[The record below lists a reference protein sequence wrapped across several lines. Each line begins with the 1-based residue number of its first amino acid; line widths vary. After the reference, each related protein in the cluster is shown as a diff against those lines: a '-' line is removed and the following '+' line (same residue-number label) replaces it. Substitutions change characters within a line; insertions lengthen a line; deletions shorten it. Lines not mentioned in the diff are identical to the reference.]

1 MSRRKQSNPRQIKRP
16 LEDGLEEEEEECVSE
31 ENELMAKEEFSAE
44 ENFSAEFE
52 TENMSCEDM
61 EYYCNKAGLP
71 PVPAGTHGNLC
82 DQKKCAAGSDER
94 SAGEDEGNREGG
106 ESEVNGQAEKTRDA
120 AIGPD
125 EWDGP
130 RELDTF
136 HKDGERRIQ
145 SRQQLPVGTT
155 WGPFEGKI
163 EMGTDN
169 NALKTKSTVPVVLSA
184 GPRWL
189 LDVTWQGA
197 EDNKNNCVVYSKGG
211 QLWCTTTKNMMEGEE
226 LVAFAVDFD
235 SRLQAVNHMSLS
247 EGMYPARL
255 LDSIQLLPQQ
265 AAMASILPTAIVNK
279 DIFPCKACGIWFRS
293 ERNLQAHLMYYC
305 SGRQREAETAVE
317 DNDSA
322 HHQTPSLCPFPQ
334 CNKSFSGARALEM
347 HLSTA
352 HSGVKMEESLPP
364 GTSLKCT
371 ICNYT
376 ADSLITFQHH
386 IMSHL
391 SQAAFRC
398 NHCHI
403 SFQSHRELLQHQ
415 DLHGHGSK
423 LHKEGDATEHSPRG
437 PEESLLQQQ
446 QQQQARAELAN
457 RKEALLGSPK
467 GSLNKETSTDG
478 EADKAEK
485 KPMLSAQKGESHPGS
500 KASFSY
506 TRIKSE
512 PSSPRLAS
520 SPVQH
525 NMPTFPMGP
534 FLSQFAF
541 SQDISV
547 VPQASEILAKMSELV
562 HRRLR
567 HGGNNYPPV
576 IYSPLMPKG
585 ATCFEC
591 NITFSN
597 LDNYLVHKKHYC
609 NSRWQHMAK
618 SPDFSALSDKVP
630 EAVSPNSGHTSIS
643 MLSGCHPTEAD
654 NHLMQSACLNSNVL
668 DMINA
673 GTKGPEKDLAGQ
685 VKKVSTPTGTEER
698 LNGKQ
703 IEGKSPSTGLVESD
717 NDPNKTTCDA
727 CNITFSRHETYMV
740 HKQYYCA
747 TRHDP
752 PMKRMSNN
760 KVPSMQRT
768 MRTRKRRKMY
778 EMCLPDQDHQR
789 AALGQPGFLGVPP
802 MNPCT
807 SQDTVESIA
816 ERFHPRCDI
825 FPGMVPK
832 HLEAS
837 LTVTKP
843 ILAPKSSTAEQ
854 QELDAPIDLSKKCS
868 PLSDKTCSSPKR
880 LLDYHECAVCKISF
894 NKVENYLAH
903 KQNFCPATAAATA
916 AAAAANATPQQQPP
930 QHQQELNDPGN
941 REPSLFPDVKTEV
954 NSSPDGVFEKS
965 PTKCDKNGN
974 GKVMVQNGGMFPPH
988 LAPVPGLKSFPDSS
1002 KEESKNMFL
1011 PHCLYPGAIKKMKGP
1026 DQISPYFGI
1035 KSTDYVTGGPVMSG
1049 EAGEQ
1054 EQPSVNGGG
1063 AGDTGATR
1071 EQSQTAAA
1079 NGCPH
1084 PGKEPLPLLPKNRS
1098 MVIVNGGHK
1107 PEERSGSAPQQENQP
1122 QPDSQPLNPSP
1133 TWAMENTADSN
1144 ENMSPSA
1151 KSPNEEATPTANK
1164 GVNGSGS
1171 GKYCRLC
1178 DIQFNNLSN
1187 FITHKKFYCSSHA
1200 AEHVK

>member
-1 MSRRKQSNPRQIKRP
+1 
-16 LEDGLEEEEEECVSE
+16 
-31 ENELMAKEEFSAE
+31 
-44 ENFSAEFE
+44 
-52 TENMSCEDM
+52 
-61 EYYCNKAGLP
+61 
-71 PVPAGTHGNLC
+71 
-82 DQKKCAAGSDER
+82 
-94 SAGEDEGNREGG
+94 
-106 ESEVNGQAEKTRDA
+106 
-120 AIGPD
+120 
-125 EWDGP
+125 
-130 RELDTF
+130 
-136 HKDGERRIQ
+136 
-145 SRQQLPVGTT
+145 
-155 WGPFEGKI
+155 
-163 EMGTDN
+163 
-169 NALKTKSTVPVVLSA
+169 
-184 GPRWL
+184 
-189 LDVTWQGA
+189 
-197 EDNKNNCVVYSKGG
+197 
-211 QLWCTTTKNMMEGEE
+211 
-226 LVAFAVDFD
+226 
-235 SRLQAVNHMSLS
+235 
-247 EGMYPARL
+247 
-255 LDSIQLLPQQ
+255 IQLLPQQ

-293 ERNLQAHLMYYC
+293 ERNLHAHLMYYC
-305 SGRQREAETAVE
+305 SGRQREPETVVE
-317 DNDSA
+317 ENDTTP
-322 HHQTPSLCPFPQ
+322 HQTPSICPFPQ

-347 HLSTA
+347 HLSTS
-352 HSGVKMEESLPP
+352 HSGEQHNEWINRLEHTQWWFNQDTVFKKDTGSKFVTVGKERVSLIFKYIHKILSGSIADSVSWSRKYLVGVKMEESLPP

-386 IMSHL
+386 ITSHL

-423 LHKEGDATEHSPRG
+423 LHRG
-437 PEESLLQQQ
+437 SE
-446 QQQQARAELAN
+446 AELAN
-457 RKEALLGSPK
+457 RKDARLGSPK
-467 GSLNKETSTDG
+467 GALNKEANADS

-485 KPMLSAQKGESHPGS
+485 KPVLSAQKAETHPGS

-567 HGGNNYPPV
+567 HGGNSYPPV

-609 NSRWQHMAK
+609 NSRWQHMTK

-630 EAVSPNSGHTSIS
+630 EAVSPNSGHSSVS
-643 MLSGCHPTEAD
+643 MLAGCHPSEAD
-654 NHLMQSACLNSNVL
+654 NHLMQSACLNSNML

-673 GTKGPEKDLAGQ
+673 GAKGPDKDLAGQ
-685 VKKVSTPTGTEER
+685 VKKVSTPTGAEER

-703 IEGKSPSTGLVESD
+703 IDGKSPTSGLVESD
-717 NDPNKTTCDA
+717 NDPTKTTCEA

-752 PMKRMSNN
+752 PMKRMSAN

-778 EMCLPDQDHQR
+778 EM
-789 AALGQPGFLGVPP
+789 
-802 MNPCT
+802 
-807 SQDTVESIA
+807 SQEAVESLA
-816 ERFHPRCDI
+816 DRFHPRCDI
-825 FPGMVPK
+825 FTGMVPK

-843 ILAPKSSTAEQ
+843 VIAPKCNTMEQ

-880 LLDYHECAVCKISF
+880 LLDYHECAVCKIGF

-903 KQNFCPATAAATA
+903 KQNFCPSTA
-916 AAAAANATPQQQPP
+916 AAAARMRRARA
-930 QHQQELNDPGN
+930 
-941 REPSLFPDVKTEV
+941 V
-954 NSSPDGVFEKS
+954 NNPEDIFDKSQGKCEKNS
-965 PTKCDKNGN
+965 N
-974 GKVMVQNGGMFPPH
+974 GKVQNGGMFPPH
-988 LAPVPGLKSFPDSS
+988 LGPVPGLKAFAEPQLLPS
-1002 KEESKNMFL
+1002 KEDKNMFM
-1011 PHCLYPGAIKKMKGP
+1011 PHCLYPGAIN
-1026 DQISPYFGI
+1026 I
-1035 KSTDYVTGGPVMSG
+1035 KSTDYVTGGAVM
-1049 EAGEQ
+1049 AGESSEQ
-1054 EQPSVNGGG
+1054 EHGINGGG
-1063 AGDTGATR
+1063 AETGTTR
-1071 EQSQTAAA
+1071 EQAQQPPA

-1084 PGKEPLPLLPKNRS
+1084 PGKESLPLLPKNRG
-1098 MVIVNGGHK
+1098 MIIVNGGHK
-1107 PEERSGSAPQQENQP
+1107 TEERSGTAPPQQENQP
-1122 QPDSQPLNPSP
+1122 QPDGQVPDPSP
-1133 TWAMENTADSN
+1133 TWAVENQADSN
-1144 ENMSPSA
+1144 ENTSPSS
-1151 KSPNEEATPTANK
+1151 KSPTEEVPPPATK

>member
-16 LEDGLEEEEEECVSE
+16 LDDGLEEEEEECVSDG
-31 ENELMAKEEFSAE
+31 NELVAKDEFSV
-44 ENFSAEFE
+44 ENFSADFE
-52 TENMSCEDM
+52 TENLACEDM
-61 EYYCNKAGLP
+61 EYFCNKGEENSSREMGDTDMEGQNDKARHP
-71 PVPAGTHGNLC
+71 PL
-82 DQKKCAAGSDER
+82 
-94 SAGEDEGNREGG
+94 
-106 ESEVNGQAEKTRDA
+106 ESE
-120 AIGPD
+120 

-130 RELDTF
+130 RELDLLN
-136 HKDGERRIQ
+136 KDGERRIH

-155 WGPFEGKI
+155 WGPFDGKI
-163 EMGTDN
+163 EMSTDTTG
-169 NALKTKSTVPVVLSA
+169 LKTKAPVPVVLSS

-211 QLWCTTTKNMMEGEE
+211 QLWCTTTKNIMEGEE
-226 LVAFAVDFD
+226 LVAFVVDFD
-235 SRLQAVNHMSLS
+235 SRLHSVNHMSLS

-255 LDSIQLLPQQ
+255 LDTIQLLPQQ

-305 SGRQREAETAVE
+305 SGRQREPE
-317 DNDSA
+317 SA
-322 HHQTPSLCPFPQ
+322 PEENEANPHQTPSTCPFPQ
-334 CNKSFSGARALEM
+334 CNKSFSSPRTLEM
-347 HLSTA
+347 HLNS
-352 HSGVKMEESLPP
+352 HSGVKMEETLPP

-386 IMSHL
+386 ILTHL

-403 SFQSHRELLQHQ
+403 SFQNHRELLQHQ
-415 DLHGHGSK
+415 DLHGHSGK
-423 LHKEGDATEHSPRG
+423 LHRESDSEHSPRG
-437 PEESLLQQQ
+437 AEESL
-446 QQQQARAELAN
+446 QQARAELAA
-457 RKEALLGSPK
+457 RKDIVLQSPK
-467 GSLNKETSTDG
+467 SVPNKDGTPDG
-478 EADKAEK
+478 ELERSEK
-485 KPMLSAQKGESHPGS
+485 KLALGMQKGEGHPSG

-525 NMPTFPMGP
+525 NMGPTFPMGP

-567 HGGNNYPPV
+567 HGGSSYPPV

-591 NITFSN
+591 NITFNN

-609 NSRWQHMAK
+609 NSRWQHMTK
-618 SPDFSALSDKVP
+618 SPDFSSVSDKVTDS
-630 EAVSPNSGHTSIS
+630 ASPNSGHTSVG
-643 MLSGCHPTEAD
+643 MLTGCHPSETD
-654 NHLMQSACLNSNVL
+654 NHLMPATCLNTSVL
-668 DMINA
+668 DIMNA
-673 GTKGPEKDLAGQ
+673 GGKVPDKDLTGQ
-685 VKKVSTPTGTEER
+685 VKKVTTPTGVEDR

-703 IEGKSPSTGLVESD
+703 AEVKSPNNSLVEAE
-717 NDPNKTTCDA
+717 NDPNKTTCEA
-727 CNITFSRHETYMV
+727 CNITFSRHETFMV

-752 PMKRMSNN
+752 PMKRMSAN
-760 KVPSMQRT
+760 KVPAMQRT

-778 EMCLPDQDHQR
+778 EMCLPDQEQR
-789 AALGQPGFLGVPP
+789 QPMGPQPGFLGVPTLG
-802 MNPCT
+802 NPCT
-807 SQDTVESIA
+807 SQETVESLA
-816 ERFHPRCDI
+816 DRFHPRCDV

-837 LTVTKP
+837 LTVSKS
-843 ILAPKSSTAEQ
+843 ILAAKSNAISDQ

-868 PLSDKTCSSPKR
+868 SDKTCNSPKR
-880 LLDYHECAVCKISF
+880 LLDYHECTVCKISF

-903 KQNFCPATAAATA
+903 KQNFCPVTAVQHGEIAGLE
-916 AAAAANATPQQQPP
+916 QPVF
-930 QHQQELNDPGN
+930 PGIKSEGN
-941 REPSLFPDVKTEV
+941 NPDDMYDKSSVKCE
-954 NSSPDGVFEKS
+954 
-965 PTKCDKNGN
+965 KNG
-974 GKVMVQNGGMFPPH
+974 GTKLMVQNGGLFPPH
-988 LAPVPGLKSFPDSS
+988 LGPVQDLKAFSDPQLMPS
-1002 KEESKNMFL
+1002 KEENKSIFL
-1011 PHCLYPGAIKKMKGP
+1011 PHCLYPGAIKKVKGTEP
-1026 DQISPYFGI
+1026 ISPYFGI
-1035 KSTDYVTGGPVMSG
+1035 KPTDYLAGGMVKQG
-1049 EAGEQ
+1049 EASEQ
-1054 EQPSVNGGG
+1054 EQATNGTSEDGK
-1063 AGDTGATR
+1063 
-1071 EQSQTAAA
+1071 EQPAA
-1079 NGCPH
+1079 NGCPN
-1084 PGKEPLPLLPKNRS
+1084 PSKDPLPLLPKNRG
-1098 MVIVNGGHK
+1098 MVIINGGHK
-1107 PEERSGSAPQQENQP
+1107 FEENQAVPSQQENQP
-1122 QPDSQPLNPSP
+1122 NNVSAPDGQTSP
-1133 TWAMENTADSN
+1133 TWGSENPPEPNDSASPTSK
-1144 ENMSPSA
+1144 SPSQETPPVVA
-1151 KSPNEEATPTANK
+1151 K
-1164 GVNGSGS
+1164 GMNGSAQPAGS

>member
-31 ENELMAKEEFSAE
+31 ENELLAKDEFSVE
-44 ENFSAEFE
+44 ENFSADFE
-52 TENMSCEDM
+52 PENLSCEDM
-61 EYYCNKAGLP
+61 EYFCNKGEE
-71 PVPAGTHGNLC
+71 
-82 DQKKCAAGSDER
+82 DGS
-94 SAGEDEGNREGG
+94 RETG
-106 ESEVNGQAEKTRDA
+106 ESDVDGQNEKSRRALLEPED
-120 AIGPD
+120 
-125 EWDGP
+125 WDGP
-130 RELDTF
+130 RELDVF
-136 HKDGERRIQ
+136 HKEGERRIH

-163 EMGTDN
+163 EMGTDGSGV
-169 NALKTKSTVPVVLSA
+169 KTKCSVPVVLSA

-211 QLWCTTTKNMMEGEE
+211 QLWCTTTKNMVEGEE

-235 SRLQAVNHMSLS
+235 SRLQAVSHMSLT

-279 DIFPCKACGIWFRS
+279 DIFPCKACGIWYRS

-305 SGRQREAETAVE
+305 SGRQREPETLVE
-317 DNDSA
+317 ENEA
-322 HHQTPSLCPFPQ
+322 NPHQTPNICPFPQ
-334 CNKSFSGARALEM
+334 CNKSFAGARALEM
-347 HLSTA
+347 HLTT
-352 HSGVKMEESLPP
+352 HSGVKMEETLPP

-371 ICNYT
+371 ICTYT

-386 IMSHL
+386 ILSHL

-403 SFQSHRELLQHQ
+403 SFQNHRELLQHQ

-423 LHKEGDATEHSPRG
+423 LHRESDSEHSPRG
-437 PEESLLQQQ
+437 TDESL
-446 QQQQARAELAN
+446 QQARAELVN
-457 RKEALLGSPK
+457 RKDVLLQSPK
-467 GSLNKETSTDG
+467 GAQGKEMGSDA
-478 EADKAEK
+478 ELEKAEK
-485 KPMLSAQKGESHPGS
+485 KPMLSSQKGDGHLGS

-525 NMPTFPMGP
+525 NMGPTFPMGP

-567 HGGNNYPPV
+567 HGGNSYPPV

-591 NITFSN
+591 NITFNN

-618 SPDFSALSDKVP
+618 SPDFPGVSDKAA
-630 EAVSPNSGHTSIS
+630 EAVSPNGGHGSVG
-643 MLSGCHPTEAD
+643 MLAACHPSEAEGQ
-654 NHLMQSACLNSNVL
+654 LMQSACLNSSVL

-673 GTKGPEKDLAGQ
+673 GGKVPDKDLPGQ
-685 VKKVSTPTGTEER
+685 AKKVSTPTGVEER

-703 IEGKSPSTGLVESD
+703 ADVKSPGTSLAENE
-717 NDPNKTTCDA
+717 NDPNKTTCEA

-752 PMKRMSNN
+752 PMKRMSTN
-760 KVPSMQRT
+760 KVPAMQRT

-778 EMCLPDQDHQR
+778 EMCLPDQEQR
-789 AALGQPGFLGVPP
+789 PPMTQPAFLGIPTLGS
-802 MNPCT
+802 PCT
-807 SQDTVESIA
+807 SQEAMESLA
-816 ERFHPRCDI
+816 DRFHPRCDM

-837 LTVTKP
+837 LTVTKS
-843 ILAPKSSTAEQ
+843 ILAPKCNTVDQ

-868 PLSDKTCSSPKR
+868 PHPDKACGSPKR
-880 LLDYHECAVCKISF
+880 LLDYHECTVCKISF

-903 KQNFCPATAAATA
+903 KQNFCPVTAT
-916 AAAAANATPQQQPP
+916 
-930 QHQQELNDPGN
+930 QHSEIG
-941 REPSLFPDVKTEV
+941 SLDQTMFPDVKSEG
-954 NSSPDGVFEKS
+954 NNPDDVYDKS
-965 PTKCDKNGN
+965 PGKCDKNGSA
-974 GKVMVQNGGMFPPH
+974 KLIAQNGSVFPSH
-988 LAPVPGLKSFPDSS
+988 LASLPGLKAFGEAQLIPA
-1002 KEESKNMFL
+1002 KEENKNLFL
-1011 PHCLYPGAIKKMKGP
+1011 PHCLYPGAIKKVKGAE
-1026 DQISPYFGI
+1026 QISPYYGI
-1035 KSTDYVTGGPVMSG
+1035 KASDYIAGSLVMQG
-1049 EAGEQ
+1049 DPGEQ
-1054 EQPSVNGGG
+1054 EQSTNGSSE
-1063 AGDTGATR
+1063 AGK
-1071 EQSQTAAA
+1071 EQPAP

-1084 PGKEPLPLLPKNRS
+1084 PGKEPLPLLPKNRG

-1107 PEERSGSAPQQENQP
+1107 PEEGPGPVPGQQENAP
-1122 QPDSQPLNPSP
+1122 HNSQPPDGHPSP
-1133 TWAMENTADSN
+1133 TWAPETPADAN
-1144 ENMSPSA
+1144 ENVSPSA
-1151 KSPNEEATPTANK
+1151 KSPAEEPPPASAK
-1164 GVNGSGS
+1164 GVNGSSPGAAGS

>member
-31 ENELMAKEEFSAE
+31 ENELLAKDEFSVE
-44 ENFSAEFE
+44 ENFTAEFE
-52 TENMSCEDM
+52 SENMSCEDM
-61 EYYCNKAGLP
+61 EYFCNK
-71 PVPAGTHGNLC
+71 
-82 DQKKCAAGSDER
+82 
-94 SAGEDEGNREGG
+94 GEEDGNREAGDVEMEGQG
-106 ESEVNGQAEKTRDA
+106 EKSRNA
-120 AIGPD
+120 AAGPE

-130 RELDTF
+130 RELDAF
-136 HKDGERRIQ
+136 LKDGERRIH

-163 EMGTDN
+163 EMSTDTT
-169 NALKTKSTVPVVLSA
+169 ALKTKSTVPVVLSA

-305 SGRQREAETAVE
+305 SGRQRETETVVE
-317 DNDSA
+317 DGDGGP
-322 HHQTPSLCPFPQ
+322 HQTPSVCPFPQ
-334 CNKSFSGARALEM
+334 CNKSFSGARALEI
-347 HLSTA
+347 HLSTS

-415 DLHGHGSK
+415 DLHGHGGK
-423 LHKEGDATEHSPRG
+423 LHREGDGTEHSPRG
-437 PEESLLQQQ
+437 PEDSLQQQ
-446 QQQQARAELAN
+446 QQQQGRAELAN
-457 RKEALLGSPK
+457 KKDALMGSPK
-467 GSLNKETSTDG
+467 GALSKETATDG

-485 KPMLSAQKGESHPGS
+485 KPMLSAQKGEAHPGS

-567 HGGNNYPPV
+567 HGGNSYPPV

-609 NSRWQHMAK
+609 NSRWQHMTK
-618 SPDFSALSDKVP
+618 SPDFSALSEKVP
-630 EAVSPNSGHTSIS
+630 EAVSPNSGHSS
-643 MLSGCHPTEAD
+643 VSLLAGCHPTEAD
-654 NHLMQSACLNSNVL
+654 SNLMQSACMNSNVL

-673 GTKGPEKDLAGQ
+673 GGKAPDKDLAGQ
-685 VKKVSTPTGTEER
+685 VKKVSTPTGAEER

-703 IEGKSPSTGLVESD
+703 LEGKSLSTGLVESD
-717 NDPNKTTCDA
+717 NDPNKTTCEA

-752 PMKRMSNN
+752 PMKRMSAN

-778 EMCLPDQDHQR
+778 EMCLPDQDPQR
-789 AALGQPGFLGVPP
+789 ISLGQPGFLGVPP

-807 SQDTVESIA
+807 SQEAVESLA
-816 ERFHPRCDI
+816 DRFHPRCDI

-843 ILAPKSSTAEQ
+843 ILPPKCNAAEQ

-868 PLSDKTCSSPKR
+868 PVPDKTCSSPKR

-916 AAAAANATPQQQPP
+916 AAAAAAQQQQQ
-930 QHQQELNDPGN
+930 QHNESGAL
-941 REPSLFPDVKTEV
+941 ESALFPDVKSEG
-954 NSSPDGVFEKS
+954 NNSPDDGYDKS
-965 PTKCDKNGN
+965 PGKCEKNGN
-974 GKVMVQNGGMFPPH
+974 GKVVVQNGGMFPPH
-988 LAPVPGLKSFPDSS
+988 LAPVPGLKPFTEPQLIPS
-1002 KEESKNMFL
+1002 KDENKNMFL
-1011 PHCLYPGAIKKMKGP
+1011 PHCLYPGAIKKVKGP
-1026 DQISPYFGI
+1026 EQISPYFGI
-1035 KSTDYVTGGPVMSG
+1035 KPTDYVAGGPVMQG
-1049 EAGEQ
+1049 EATEQ
-1054 EQPSVNGGG
+1054 EQSVNGGG
-1063 AGDTGATR
+1063 ETVTTR
-1071 EQSQTAAA
+1071 EQAPQPTA

-1084 PGKEPLPLLPKNRS
+1084 PGKEPLPLLPKNRG

-1107 PEERSGSAPQQENQP
+1107 PEERSGTAPQQQQENQP
-1122 QPDSQPLNPSP
+1122 QSDSQPSNPSP
-1133 TWAMENTADSN
+1133 TWGVENQADSN
-1144 ENMSPSA
+1144 ENMSPSS
-1151 KSPNEEATPTANK
+1151 KSPGEEAAAPAANK

>member
-16 LEDGLEEEEEECVSE
+16 LEDGLEEEEEECVSDG
-31 ENELMAKEEFSAE
+31 NELVAKDEFSME
-44 ENFSAEFE
+44 ENFTADFE
-52 TENMSCEDM
+52 TENLTCEDM
-61 EYYCNKAGLP
+61 EYFCNK
-71 PVPAGTHGNLC
+71 
-82 DQKKCAAGSDER
+82 
-94 SAGEDEGNREGG
+94 GEENSSREMGDTDMEGQN
-106 ESEVNGQAEKTRDA
+106 EKTRH
-120 AIGPD
+120 PPLESE

-130 RELDTF
+130 RELDLLN
-136 HKDGERRIQ
+136 KDGERRIH

-155 WGPFEGKI
+155 WGPFDGKI
-163 EMGTDN
+163 EMSTETTG
-169 NALKTKSTVPVVLSA
+169 LKTKAPVPVVLSS

-211 QLWCTTTKNMMEGEE
+211 QLWCTTTKNIMEGEE
-226 LVAFAVDFD
+226 LVAFVVDFD
-235 SRLQAVNHMSLS
+235 SRLHSVNHMSLS

-255 LDSIQLLPQQ
+255 LDTIQLLPQQ

-305 SGRQREAETAVE
+305 SGRQREPE
-317 DNDSA
+317 SA
-322 HHQTPSLCPFPQ
+322 PEENEVNPHQTPSTCPFPQ
-334 CNKSFSGARALEM
+334 CNKSFTSPRALEM
-347 HLSTA
+347 HLNT
-352 HSGVKMEESLPP
+352 HSGVKMEETLPP

-386 IMSHL
+386 ILTHL

-403 SFQSHRELLQHQ
+403 SFQNHRELLQHQ
-415 DLHGHGSK
+415 DLHGHSGK
-423 LHKEGDATEHSPRG
+423 LHRESDSEHSPRG
-437 PEESLLQQQ
+437 AEECL
-446 QQQQARAELAN
+446 QQARAELAV
-457 RKEALLGSPK
+457 RKDVVLQSPK
-467 GSLNKETSTDG
+467 SVPNKDGTPDG
-478 EADKAEK
+478 ELERTEK
-485 KPMLSAQKGESHPGS
+485 KLALGLQKGEGHPGG

-525 NMPTFPMGP
+525 NMGPTFPMGP

-567 HGGNNYPPV
+567 HGGNSYPPV

-591 NITFSN
+591 NITFNN

-609 NSRWQHMAK
+609 NSRWQHMTK
-618 SPDFSALSDKVP
+618 SPDFSSVSDKVTDT
-630 EAVSPNSGHTSIS
+630 VSPNSGHSS
-643 MLSGCHPTEAD
+643 VGMLTGCHPSETD
-654 NHLMQSACLNSNVL
+654 NHLMPSACLNSSVL
-668 DMINA
+668 DIMNA
-673 GTKGPEKDLAGQ
+673 GGKVPDKDLTGQ
-685 VKKVSTPTGTEER
+685 VKKVTTPTGVEDR

-703 IEGKSPSTGLVESD
+703 AEVKSPSIPPVETE
-717 NDPNKTTCDA
+717 NDPNKTTCEA
-727 CNITFSRHETYMV
+727 CNITFSRHETFMV

-752 PMKRMSNN
+752 PMKRMSAN
-760 KVPSMQRT
+760 KVPAMQRT

-778 EMCLPDQDHQR
+778 EMCLPDQDHRQPM
-789 AALGQPGFLGVPP
+789 GPQPGFLGVPALG
-802 MNPCT
+802 NPCT
-807 SQDTVESIA
+807 TQETVESLGD
-816 ERFHPRCDI
+816 RFHPRCDV

-837 LTVTKP
+837 LTVSKS
-843 ILAPKSSTAEQ
+843 ILAPKSNAITDQ

-868 PLSDKTCSSPKR
+868 PVSDKTCNSPKR
-880 LLDYHECAVCKISF
+880 LLDYHECTVCKISF

-903 KQNFCPATAAATA
+903 KQNFCPVTAAQHSEI
-916 AAAAANATPQQQPP
+916 ANLEQPVF
-930 QHQQELNDPGN
+930 PGIKSEGN
-941 REPSLFPDVKTEV
+941 NPD
-954 NSSPDGVFEKS
+954 DMYDKS
-965 PTKCDKNGN
+965 PVKCEKNG
-974 GKVMVQNGGMFPPH
+974 GTKLMVQNGGMFPPH
-988 LAPVPGLKSFPDSS
+988 LGPVPDLKAFGDPQFMPS
-1002 KEESKNMFL
+1002 KDENKNMFL
-1011 PHCLYPGAIKKMKGP
+1011 PHCLYPGAIKKVKGAEP
-1026 DQISPYFGI
+1026 ISPYFGI
-1035 KSTDYVTGGPVMSG
+1035 KPTDFIAGGMVKQG
-1049 EAGEQ
+1049 EGGEQ
-1054 EQPSVNGGG
+1054 EQGTNG
-1063 AGDTGATR
+1063 ASEESK
-1071 EQSQTAAA
+1071 EQPAS
-1079 NGCPH
+1079 NGCPN
-1084 PGKEPLPLLPKNRS
+1084 PGKEALPLLPKNRG
-1098 MVIVNGGHK
+1098 MVIVNGGHNK
-1107 PEERSGSAPQQENQP
+1107 HDESQAASAQQENQP
-1122 QPDSQPLNPSP
+1122 NNASPPDGQTSPSWGTENPPDANDNASP
-1133 TWAMENTADSN
+1133 TS
-1144 ENMSPSA
+1144 
-1151 KSPNEEATPTANK
+1151 KSPTEETPPVAAK
-1164 GVNGSGS
+1164 GMNGSAQPAGS

>member
-31 ENELMAKEEFSAE
+31 ENELLAKDEFSAE
-44 ENFSAEFE
+44 ENFTGEFE

-61 EYYCNKAGLP
+61 EYFCNK
-71 PVPAGTHGNLC
+71 
-82 DQKKCAAGSDER
+82 
-94 SAGEDEGNREGG
+94 GEEDDNRQAG
-106 ESEVNGQAEKTRDA
+106 ESEMDTQGEKNRHA
-120 AIGPD
+120 AVGPD

-130 RELDTF
+130 RELDGF
-136 HKDGERRIQ
+136 LKDGERRIHT
-145 SRQQLPVGTT
+145 RQQLPVGTT

-163 EMGTDN
+163 EMNTDSP
-169 NALKTKSTVPVVLSA
+169 AMKTKSTVPVVLSA

-305 SGRQREAETAVE
+305 SGRQREPETVVE
-317 DNDSA
+317 ENDSGP
-322 HHQTPSLCPFPQ
+322 HHTPTVCPFPQ
-334 CNKSFSGARALEM
+334 CTKSFSGARALEM
-347 HLSTA
+347 HLSTS

-423 LHKEGDATEHSPRG
+423 LHREGDGSEHSPRG
-437 PEESLLQQQ
+437 PEESLQQ

-457 RKEALLGSPK
+457 RKDALLGSPK
-467 GSLNKETSTDG
+467 GALNKETSTDG

-485 KPMLSAQKGESHPGS
+485 KPMLSAQKGEAHPGS

-567 HGGNNYPPV
+567 HGGNSYPPV

-630 EAVSPNSGHTSIS
+630 EAVSPNSGHSSVS
-643 MLSGCHPTEAD
+643 MLASCHPTEAD
-654 NHLMQSACLNSNVL
+654 SHLMQSACLNSSVL

-673 GTKGPEKDLAGQ
+673 GAKGPEKDLPGQ
-685 VKKVSTPTGTEER
+685 VKKVSTPTGAEER
-698 LNGKQ
+698 MNGKQ
-703 IEGKSPSTGLVESD
+703 MEGKSPSTGLVESD
-717 NDPNKTTCDA
+717 NDPNKTTCEA
-727 CNITFSRHETYMV
+727 CNITFSRHETFMV

-752 PMKRMSNN
+752 PMKRMSTN

-789 AALGQPGFLGVPP
+789 PPMGQPGFLGVPS

-807 SQDTVESIA
+807 SQEAVESLVD
-816 ERFHPRCDI
+816 RFHPRCDI

-843 ILAPKSSTAEQ
+843 VLAPKCNAVEQ

-868 PLSDKTCSSPKR
+868 PVSDKTCSSPKR

-903 KQNFCPATAAATA
+903 KQNFCPATAAAA
-916 AAAAANATPQQQPP
+916 AAAAAQQQQQPQQQQ
-930 QHQQELNDPGN
+930 QHNETGSL
-941 REPSLFPDVKTEV
+941 EPAMFPDVKSEG
-954 NSSPDGVFEKS
+954 NNNPDDVYDKS
-965 PTKCDKNGN
+965 PGKCEKNGN

-988 LAPVPGLKSFPDSS
+988 LGPLPALKPFAEPQLIPS
-1002 KEESKNMFL
+1002 KDENKNMFL
-1011 PHCLYPGAIKKMKGP
+1011 PHCLYPGAIKKVKGP
-1026 DQISPYFGI
+1026 EQISPYFGI
-1035 KSTDYVTGGPVMSG
+1035 KPTDYVTGGPVMQG
-1049 EAGEQ
+1049 EASEQ
-1054 EQPSVNGGG
+1054 DQSINGGGG
-1063 AGDTGATR
+1063 AGGGGGETGPTR
-1071 EQSQTAAA
+1071 EQVQQPAA

-1107 PEERSGSAPQQENQP
+1107 PEERSGTAPPQQENQP
-1122 QPDSQPLNPSP
+1122 QSDGQPPNPSP
-1133 TWAMENTADSN
+1133 TWATENQADSN
-1144 ENMSPSA
+1144 ENMSPSS
-1151 KSPNEEATPTANK
+1151 KSPNEEVAPTATK
-1164 GVNGSGS
+1164 VNGSGS

>member
-16 LEDGLEEEEEECVSE
+16 LEDGLEEEDEECVSE
-31 ENELMAKEEFSAE
+31 ENELVAKDEFSAE
-44 ENFSAEFE
+44 ENFPAEFD

-61 EYYCNKAGLP
+61 EYFCTKEG
-71 PVPAGTHGNLC
+71 
-82 DQKKCAAGSDER
+82 D
-94 SAGEDEGNREGG
+94 GNREAG
-106 ESEVNGQAEKTRDA
+106 EPEVDRKSEKTRLA
-120 AIGPD
+120 SVGPD

-130 RELDTF
+130 RELDAF
-136 HKDGERRIQ
+136 LKDSERRIH

-163 EMGTDN
+163 EMGTEN
-169 NALKTKSTVPVVLSA
+169 STLKTKSTVPVVLSA
-184 GPRWL
+184 GPKWL

-305 SGRQREAETAVE
+305 SGRQREPETVVE
-317 DNDSA
+317 DSDTA
-322 HHQTPSLCPFPQ
+322 PHQTSSMCPFPQ
-334 CNKSFSGARALEM
+334 CNRTFSGARALEM
-347 HLSTA
+347 HLTTS

-415 DLHGHGSK
+415 DLHGHGNK
-423 LHKEGDATEHSPRG
+423 LHRESDATEHSPRG
-437 PEESLLQQQ
+437 SEESLQQQ
-446 QQQQARAELAN
+446 QQTCTELAN
-457 RKEALLGSPK
+457 RKDALLGSPK
-467 GSLNKETSTDG
+467 GALNKEAGGDG
-478 EADKAEK
+478 EADKPEK
-485 KPMLSAQKGESHPGS
+485 KPMLSAPKGDAHPGS

-618 SPDFSALSDKVP
+618 SPDFSVLSDKVP
-630 EAVSPNSGHTSIS
+630 ESVSPNSGHTSVS
-643 MLSGCHPTEAD
+643 MLTGCHPAEGD
-654 NHLMQSACLNSNVL
+654 SHLMQSACLNSSML
-668 DMINA
+668 DMMNA
-673 GTKGPEKDLAGQ
+673 GAKGSDKDLVGQ
-685 VKKVSTPTGTEER
+685 VKKVSTPTGGEER

-703 IEGKSPSTGLVESD
+703 IEGKCLSTGLVESD
-717 NDPNKTTCDA
+717 NDPSKTTCDA

-752 PMKRMSNN
+752 PMKRMSTN

-778 EMCLPDQDHQR
+778 ELCLPDSDHQR
-789 AALGQPGFLGVPP
+789 APMGQPGFLGIHP
-802 MNPCT
+802 MNPCS
-807 SQDTVESIA
+807 SQEVVDA
-816 ERFHPRCDI
+816 LGDRFHPRCDI

-843 ILAPKSSTAEQ
+843 ILTPKCNTAEPH
-854 QELDAPIDLSKKCS
+854 ELDAPIDLSKKCS
-868 PLSDKTCSSPKR
+868 ALSDKTCSSPKR

-916 AAAAANATPQQQPP
+916 QKAQQPHQQQ
-930 QHQQELNDPGN
+930 QHNDTG
-941 REPSLFPDVKTEV
+941 SLDTTMFPDVKNEGNNNTGETYDK
-954 NSSPDGVFEKS
+954 SSSKCEK
-965 PTKCDKNGN
+965 NAN
-974 GKVMVQNGGMFPPH
+974 ENVMAQNGGMFPPH
-988 LAPVPGLKSFPDSS
+988 LGPVPGLKPFAEPQLIPS
-1002 KEESKNMFL
+1002 KDENKNLYL
-1011 PHCLYPGAIKKMKGP
+1011 PHCLYPGAIKKMKGSE
-1026 DQISPYFGI
+1026 QISPYFGI
-1035 KSTDYVTGGPVMSG
+1035 KPTDYVSGGPVMQG
-1049 EAGEQ
+1049 EASEQ
-1054 EQPSVNGGG
+1054 EPSVNGGG
-1063 AGDTGATR
+1063 EPATMR
-1071 EQSQTAAA
+1071 EATQQPAA

-1084 PGKEPLPLLPKNRS
+1084 AGKEPLPLLPKNRG
-1098 MVIVNGGHK
+1098 MVIVNGGGHK
-1107 PEERSGSAPQQENQP
+1107 PEERSGAVPQQENQP
-1122 QPDSQPLNPSP
+1122 QPDGQTTNPSP
-1133 TWAMENTADSN
+1133 TWAAENLADSN
-1144 ENMSPSA
+1144 ENMSPSS
-1151 KSPNEEATPTANK
+1151 KSPNEDATPPANK
-1164 GVNGSGS
+1164 GMNGSGS
-1171 GKYCRLC
+1171 SKYCRLC

>member
-31 ENELMAKEEFSAE
+31 GNELLTKDD
-44 ENFSAEFE
+44 FSAEFE
-52 TENMSCEDM
+52 AENMGCEDM
-61 EYYCNKAGLP
+61 EYFCSK
-71 PVPAGTHGNLC
+71 
-82 DQKKCAAGSDER
+82 
-94 SAGEDEGNREGG
+94 GEEDGNREAGDT
-106 ESEVNGQAEKTRDA
+106 EMEQSEKNRQAA
-120 AIGPD
+120 VGPD

-130 RELDTF
+130 RELDVF
-136 HKDGERRIQ
+136 LKDGERRIH

-163 EMGTDN
+163 EMNTDPT
-169 NALKTKSTVPVVLSA
+169 ALKTKSTVPVVLSA

-305 SGRQREAETAVE
+305 SGRQREPETVVE
-317 DNDSA
+317 DSDTGP
-322 HHQTPSLCPFPQ
+322 HQTPSICPFPQ
-334 CNKSFSGARALEM
+334 CNKSFSGARALEL
-347 HLSTA
+347 HLSTS

-423 LHKEGDATEHSPRG
+423 LHREGDSTELSPRG
-437 PEESLLQQQ
+437 PDESLQQT
-446 QQQQARAELAN
+446 RADLN
-457 RKEALLGSPK
+457 RKDTLLGSPK
-467 GSLNKETSTDG
+467 RGLTKEPSTDG

-485 KPMLSAQKGESHPGS
+485 KPMLSVQKGEAHPGS

-567 HGGNNYPPV
+567 HGGNSYPPV

-609 NSRWQHMAK
+609 NSRWQHMTK

-630 EAVSPNSGHTSIS
+630 EAVSPNSGHSSVS
-643 MLSGCHPTEAD
+643 MLAGCHPTEAD
-654 NHLMQSACLNSNVL
+654 NHLMQSACLNSNML

-673 GTKGPEKDLAGQ
+673 GKGVDKDLAGQ
-685 VKKVSTPTGTEER
+685 VKKVSTPTGTEDR
-698 LNGKQ
+698 LNGKPLD
-703 IEGKSPSTGLVESD
+703 GKSPSTGLVESD
-717 NDPNKTTCDA
+717 NDPNKTTCEA
-727 CNITFSRHETYMV
+727 CNITFSRHETFMV

-752 PMKRMSNN
+752 PMKRMSAN
-760 KVPSMQRT
+760 KVPSMQRN

-778 EMCLPDQDHQR
+778 EMCLPDQEHTR
-789 AALGQPGFLGVPP
+789 PPMGQPGFLGVPP

-807 SQDTVESIA
+807 SQEAADNITD
-816 ERFHPRCDI
+816 RFHPRCDL

-843 ILAPKSSTAEQ
+843 ILPAKSSTAEQ
-854 QELDAPIDLSKKCS
+854 QEVDAPIDLSKKCS
-868 PLSDKTCSSPKR
+868 PISDKTCISPKR

-903 KQNFCPATAAATA
+903 KQNFCPGAAQ
-916 AAAAANATPQQQPP
+916 PQPP
-930 QHQQELNDPGN
+930 QPQAHNETGSQDTT
-941 REPSLFPDVKTEV
+941 LFQDVKTEA
-954 NSSPDGVFEKS
+954 NNNPDDIFEKS
-965 PTKCDKNGN
+965 PIKCEKNGN
-974 GKVMVQNGGMFPPH
+974 GKVLVQNGGMFPPH
-988 LAPVPGLKSFPDSS
+988 LGPVQGLKPFAEPQLIPS
-1002 KEESKNMFL
+1002 KDENKNVFL
-1011 PHCLYPGAIKKMKGP
+1011 PHCLYPGAIKKAKGQE
-1026 DQISPYFGI
+1026 QISPYFGI
-1035 KSTDYVTGGPVMSG
+1035 KSTDYGTVGGAVQG
-1049 EAGEQ
+1049 ETNEQ
-1054 EQPSVNGGG
+1054 EQSVNGGG
-1063 AGDTGATR
+1063 VNVEGDTGEKTPQQLA
-1071 EQSQTAAA
+1071 S

-1084 PGKEPLPLLPKNRS
+1084 PGKEPLPLMPKNRS

-1107 PEERSGSAPQQENQP
+1107 PDEHSDTAAAQQENQP
-1122 QPDSQPLNPSP
+1122 QAEEQPPSTSP
-1133 TWAMENTADSN
+1133 TWASENQGDTD

-1151 KSPNEEATPTANK
+1151 KSPSEDAAPAVNK
-1164 GVNGSGS
+1164 GVNGAGS

>member
-1 MSRRKQSNPRQIKRP
+1 MSEHVSAQCVSPAGP

-31 ENELMAKEEFSAE
+31 GNELLTKDE
-44 ENFSAEFE
+44 FSAEFE
-52 TENMSCEDM
+52 AENMGCEDM
-61 EYYCNKAGLP
+61 EYFCGK
-71 PVPAGTHGNLC
+71 
-82 DQKKCAAGSDER
+82 
-94 SAGEDEGNREGG
+94 GEDDGNRETGDSEM
-106 ESEVNGQAEKTRDA
+106 ESSEKNRQAA
-120 AIGPD
+120 GGPD

-130 RELDTF
+130 RELDVF
-136 HKDGERRIQ
+136 LKDGERRIH

-163 EMGTDN
+163 EMNTDPTS
-169 NALKTKSTVPVVLSA
+169 LKTKSTVPVVLSA
-184 GPRWL
+184 GPSWL

-305 SGRQREAETAVE
+305 SGRQREPETVVE
-317 DNDSA
+317 DSDTGP
-322 HHQTPSLCPFPQ
+322 HQAASICPFPQ

-347 HLSTA
+347 HLSTS

-423 LHKEGDATEHSPRG
+423 LHREGDSTELSPRG
-437 PEESLLQQQ
+437 PEESL
-446 QQQQARAELAN
+446 QQARADLN
-457 RKEALLGSPK
+457 RKDALLGSPK
-467 GSLNKETSTDG
+467 GGLTKEPSTDG

-485 KPMLSAQKGESHPGS
+485 KPMLSVQKGEAHPGS

-567 HGGNNYPPV
+567 HGGNSYPPV

-591 NITFSN
+591 NITFTN

-609 NSRWQHMAK
+609 NSRWQHMTK

-630 EAVSPNSGHTSIS
+630 EAVSPNSGHSSVS
-643 MLSGCHPTEAD
+643 MLASCHTTEAD

-668 DMINA
+668 DMIN
-673 GTKGPEKDLAGQ
+673 
-685 VKKVSTPTGTEER
+685 VKKVSTPTGTEDR
-698 LNGKQ
+698 LNGKPLD
-703 IEGKSPSTGLVESD
+703 GKSPSTGLVESD
-717 NDPNKTTCDA
+717 NDPNKTTCEA
-727 CNITFSRHETYMV
+727 CNITFSRHETFMV

-752 PMKRMSNN
+752 PMKRMSAN

-778 EMCLPDQDHQR
+778 EMCLPDQEHSR
-789 AALGQPGFLGVPP
+789 PPLGQPGFLGVPP

-807 SQDTVESIA
+807 SQEAVDNITD
-816 ERFHPRCDI
+816 RFHPRCDL

-843 ILAPKSSTAEQ
+843 ILPNKCSTTEQ
-854 QELDAPIDLSKKCS
+854 QEVDAPIDLSKKCS
-868 PLSDKTCSSPKR
+868 PVSDKTCISPKR

-903 KQNFCPATAAATA
+903 KQNFCPGGSQ
-916 AAAAANATPQQQPP
+916 PQPP
-930 QHQQELNDPGN
+930 
-941 REPSLFPDVKTEV
+941 VKCE
-954 NSSPDGVFEKS
+954 
-965 PTKCDKNGN
+965 KNGN
-974 GKVMVQNGGMFPPH
+974 GKMLVQNGGMFPPH
-988 LAPVPGLKSFPDSS
+988 LGPISGLKPFAEPQLIPS
-1002 KEESKNMFL
+1002 KDENKNVFL

-1026 DQISPYFGI
+1026 EQISPYFGI
-1035 KSTDYVTGGPVMSG
+1035 KPTDYGTVGGTVQG
-1049 EAGEQ
+1049 ETNEQ
-1054 EQPSVNGGG
+1054 EQSVNGGG
-1063 AGDTGATR
+1063 ATVGGETGGTTPQQPA
-1071 EQSQTAAA
+1071 S

-1084 PGKEPLPLLPKNRS
+1084 PGKEPLPLMPKNRS

-1107 PEERSGSAPQQENQP
+1107 PEEHSDTTAPQQENQP
-1122 QPDSQPLNPSP
+1122 QPEGQPPSD
-1133 TWAMENTADSN
+1133 TN
-1144 ENMSPSA
+1144 ENMSPST
-1151 KSPNEEATPTANK
+1151 KSPSEDAVPAVNK
-1164 GVNGSGS
+1164 GVNGAGS

>member
-1 MSRRKQSNPRQIKRP
+1 MSRRKQSNPRQIKRR
-16 LEDGLEEEEEECVSE
+16 LDDGLEEEEEECVSE
-31 ENELMAKEEFSAE
+31 ESELVAKEEFSAE
-44 ENFSAEFE
+44 EGFSADFE
-52 TENMSCEDM
+52 PENLSCEGMD
-61 EYYCNKAGLP
+61 YFCNK
-71 PVPAGTHGNLC
+71 
-82 DQKKCAAGSDER
+82 
-94 SAGEDEGNREGG
+94 GEEEGRREVR
-106 ESEVNGQAEKTRDA
+106 ETDMDTSNEKTRH
-120 AIGPD
+120 PPPEPE

-130 RELDTF
+130 RELDVF
-136 HKDGERRIQ
+136 HKEGERRIHT
-145 SRQQLPVGTT
+145 RQQLPVGTT

-163 EMGTDN
+163 ETSSDGGS
-169 NALKTKSTVPVVLSA
+169 LKTKSSVPLVLNA

-211 QLWCTTTKNMMEGEE
+211 QLWCTTTKNLMEGEE
-226 LVAFAVDFD
+226 LVAFVVDFD
-235 SRLQAVNHMSLS
+235 SRLQAVNHMSMS

-305 SGRQREAETAVE
+305 SGRQRELESVAEDTE
-317 DNDSA
+317 TNH
-322 HHQTPSLCPFPQ
+322 HHQPPSICPFPQ
-334 CNKSFSGARALEM
+334 CNKSFSGARALEV
-347 HLSTA
+347 HLST
-352 HSGVKMEESLPP
+352 HSGVKTEETLPP

-386 IMSHL
+386 ILSHL

-403 SFQSHRELLQHQ
+403 SFQNHRELLQHQ
-415 DLHGHGSK
+415 DLHSHSGGK
-423 LHKEGDATEHSPRG
+423 LRRDDSEHSPRTG
-437 PEESLLQQQ
+437 DDVL
-446 QQQQARAELAN
+446 QQARAELAG
-457 RKEALLGSPK
+457 RKDMVLPSPK
-467 GSLNKETSTDG
+467 GLSGKDG
-478 EADKAEK
+478 SPDVDLERLEK
-485 KPMLSAQKGESHPGS
+485 KPALAMQKPDGHPVN

-525 NMPTFPMGP
+525 SMGPSFPMGP

-567 HGGNNYPPV
+567 HGGSSYPPV

-591 NITFSN
+591 NITFNN

-609 NSRWQHMAK
+609 NSRWQHMTK
-618 SPDFSALSDKVP
+618 SPDFPGISEKAAQES
-630 EAVSPNSGHTSIS
+630 VSPNSGHSAVG
-643 MLSGCHPTEAD
+643 MLSGCLPSETD
-654 NHLMQSACLNSNVL
+654 NNLLPSSCINSSVL
-668 DMINA
+668 DMMSA
-673 GTKGPEKDLAGQ
+673 GEKGPEKDLAGQ
-685 VKKVSTPTGTEER
+685 VKKVATPPAGGEER

-703 IEGKSPSTGLVESD
+703 PEVKSPSTGLVESD
-717 NDPNKTTCDA
+717 SDPNKTTCEA
-727 CNITFSRHETYMV
+727 CNITFSRHETFMV

-752 PMKRMSNN
+752 PMKRMNSN
-760 KVPSMQRT
+760 KVPAMQRT

-778 EMCLPDQDHQR
+778 EMCLPDQEQRPPMGPHQT
-789 AALGQPGFLGVPP
+789 GFLGVPALG
-802 MNPCT
+802 NPCT
-807 SQDTVESIA
+807 SQEAA
-816 ERFHPRCDI
+816 ENLADRFHPRHDI

-837 LTVTKP
+837 LTVSKS
-843 ILAPKSSTAEQ
+843 ILGPKCNTVDSH
-854 QELDAPIDLSKKCS
+854 ELDAPIDLSKKCS
-868 PLSDKTCSSPKR
+868 PLPDKSCNSPKR
-880 LLDYHECAVCKISF
+880 LLDYHECTVCKISF

-903 KQNFCPATAAATA
+903 KQNFCPVTATQH
-916 AAAAANATPQQQPP
+916 NDIGPLKQPVFS
-930 QHQQELNDPGN
+930 E
-941 REPSLFPDVKTEV
+941 VKNEGV
-954 NSSPDGVFEKS
+954 NPEDAY
-965 PTKCDKNGN
+965 DKNPVKCEKN
-974 GKVMVQNGGMFPPH
+974 GVGDLMVQNGGLYTPH
-988 LAPVPGLKSFPDSS
+988 HLSSAAALKAFSDSQLGLNKD
-1002 KEESKNMFL
+1002 ESKNMFL
-1011 PHCLYPGAIKKMKGP
+1011 PHGLYPGAIKKMKGNE
-1026 DQISPYFGI
+1026 QISPPYFGI
-1035 KSTDYVTGGPVMSG
+1035 KPSDYLSG
-1049 EAGEQ
+1049 LLTPSEGSEQ
-1054 EQPSVNGGG
+1054 EQAAANGAPETGKEPPPS
-1063 AGDTGATR
+1063 
-1071 EQSQTAAA
+1071 A

-1084 PGKEPLPLLPKNRS
+1084 PGKEVSPLLPNNRS

-1107 PEERSGSAPQQENQP
+1107 PDDRPSASTPQQENP
-1122 QPDSQPLNPSP
+1122 ALHTPAADGHGSP
-1133 TWAMENTADSN
+1133 TWSTENPPEATENT
-1144 ENMSPSA
+1144 SPGA
-1151 KSPNEEATPTANK
+1151 KSPTEEVPPPPPPPPPAITK
-1164 GVNGSGS
+1164 GLNGSAQNAGS

>member
-1 MSRRKQSNPRQIKRP
+1 
-16 LEDGLEEEEEECVSE
+16 
-31 ENELMAKEEFSAE
+31 
-44 ENFSAEFE
+44 
-52 TENMSCEDM
+52 
-61 EYYCNKAGLP
+61 
-71 PVPAGTHGNLC
+71 
-82 DQKKCAAGSDER
+82 
-94 SAGEDEGNREGG
+94 
-106 ESEVNGQAEKTRDA
+106 
-120 AIGPD
+120 
-125 EWDGP
+125 
-130 RELDTF
+130 
-136 HKDGERRIQ
+136 
-145 SRQQLPVGTT
+145 
-155 WGPFEGKI
+155 
-163 EMGTDN
+163 
-169 NALKTKSTVPVVLSA
+169 
-184 GPRWL
+184 
-189 LDVTWQGA
+189 
-197 EDNKNNCVVYSKGG
+197 
-211 QLWCTTTKNMMEGEE
+211 
-226 LVAFAVDFD
+226 
-235 SRLQAVNHMSLS
+235 
-247 EGMYPARL
+247 
-255 LDSIQLLPQQ
+255 
-265 AAMASILPTAIVNK
+265 
-279 DIFPCKACGIWFRS
+279 
-293 ERNLQAHLMYYC
+293 
-305 SGRQREAETAVE
+305 
-317 DNDSA
+317 
-322 HHQTPSLCPFPQ
+322 
-334 CNKSFSGARALEM
+334 
-347 HLSTA
+347 
-352 HSGVKMEESLPP
+352 MEESLPP

-423 LHKEGDATEHSPRG
+423 LHREGNGTEHSPRG
-437 PEESLLQQQ
+437 PEESLQQ
-446 QQQQARAELAN
+446 QQQQARTELAN
-457 RKEALLGSPK
+457 RKDALLGSPK
-467 GSLNKETSTDG
+467 GTLNKETSTDG
-478 EADKAEK
+478 EADKTEK
-485 KPMLSAQKGESHPGS
+485 KPMLSVQKGEAHPGS

-567 HGGNNYPPV
+567 HGGNSYPPV

-630 EAVSPNSGHTSIS
+630 EAVSPNSGHSSVS
-643 MLSGCHPTEAD
+643 MLAGCHPSEAD
-654 NHLMQSACLNSNVL
+654 SHLMQSACLNSSVL

-673 GTKGPEKDLAGQ
+673 GAKGPDKDLAGQ
-685 VKKVSTPTGTEER
+685 VKKVSTPTGAEER
-698 LNGKQ
+698 LNDKQ
-703 IEGKSPSTGLVESD
+703 MEGKSPSTGLVESD
-717 NDPNKTTCDA
+717 NDPTKTTCDA

-752 PMKRMSNN
+752 PMKRMPTN

-768 MRTRKRRKMY
+768 MRSRKRRKMY

-789 AALGQPGFLGVPP
+789 PPMGQPGFLGVPP

-807 SQDTVESIA
+807 SQEAVESLSD
-816 ERFHPRCDI
+816 RFHPRCDM

-843 ILAPKSSTAEQ
+843 VLAPKCNIVEP

-868 PLSDKTCSSPKR
+868 PVSDKSCSSPKR

-916 AAAAANATPQQQPP
+916 AATATQQQPQQQQ
-930 QHQQELNDPGN
+930 QHNESSGL
-941 REPSLFPDVKTEV
+941 ETTMFPDVKSESSGNPDEV
-954 NSSPDGVFEKS
+954 YDKNPG
-965 PTKCDKNGN
+965 KCEKNGN

-988 LAPVPGLKSFPDSS
+988 LGPVPGLKSFAEPQLIPS
-1002 KEESKNMFL
+1002 KEDSKNMFL
-1011 PHCLYPGAIKKMKGP
+1011 PHCLYPGAIKKVKGP
-1026 DQISPYFGI
+1026 EQISPYFGI
-1035 KSTDYVTGGPVMSG
+1035 KPTDYGGPVVQG
-1049 EAGEQ
+1049 ETGEQ
-1054 EQPSVNGGG
+1054 EQSVNGGG
-1063 AGDTGATR
+1063 GAGGGETGTTR
-1071 EQSQTAAA
+1071 EQATQPAA

-1084 PGKEPLPLLPKNRS
+1084 PGKEPLPLLPKNRG

-1107 PEERSGSAPQQENQP
+1107 SEERSGTAPPQQENQP
-1122 QPDSQPLNPSP
+1122 QPDSQPPNPSP
-1133 TWAMENTADSN
+1133 TWATENQADSN
-1144 ENMSPSA
+1144 ENMSPSS
-1151 KSPNEEATPTANK
+1151 KSPNEEAAPTANK

>member
-16 LEDGLEEEEEECVSE
+16 LDDGLEEEEEECVSE
-31 ENELMAKEEFSAE
+31 ESELVAKEEFSTE
-44 ENFSAEFE
+44 EGFGADFE
-52 TENMSCEDM
+52 PENLSCEGM
-61 EYYCNKAGLP
+61 EYFCNKGEEE
-71 PVPAGTHGNLC
+71 
-82 DQKKCAAGSDER
+82 GSRDV
-94 SAGEDEGNREGG
+94 G
-106 ESEVNGQAEKTRDA
+106 ESDMDTSTEKPRH
-120 AIGPD
+120 PPPESE

-130 RELDTF
+130 RELDIF
-136 HKDGERRIQ
+136 HKEGERRVHT
-145 SRQQLPVGTT
+145 RQQLPVGTT

-163 EMGTDN
+163 ETSTD
-169 NALKTKSTVPVVLSA
+169 AGSLKTKSSVPLVLNA

-211 QLWCTTTKNMMEGEE
+211 QLWCTTTKNLMEGEE
-226 LVAFAVDFD
+226 MVAFVVDFD
-235 SRLQAVNHMSLS
+235 SRLQAVGHMSMS

-305 SGRQREAETAVE
+305 SGRQRELESVAEDTE
-317 DNDSA
+317 TN
-322 HHQTPSLCPFPQ
+322 HHQQPPSTCPFPQ
-334 CNKSFSGARALEM
+334 CNKSFSSPRALEM
-347 HLSTA
+347 HLST
-352 HSGVKMEESLPP
+352 HSGVKMEETLPP

-376 ADSLITFQHH
+376 ADSLLTFQHH
-386 IMSHL
+386 ILSHL

-398 NHCHI
+398 SHCHI
-403 SFQSHRELLQHQ
+403 SFQNHRELLQHQ
-415 DLHGHGSK
+415 DLHGHSGKLRRENDGS
-423 LHKEGDATEHSPRG
+423 EHSPR
-437 PEESLLQQQ
+437 SADDAL
-446 QQQQARAELAN
+446 QQARAELSG
-457 RKEALLGSPK
+457 RKEMVLPSPK
-467 GSLNKETSTDG
+467 GGVALPPLGKDG
-478 EADKAEK
+478 SPDASGELERPEK
-485 KPMLSAQKGESHPGS
+485 KPALAMQKPDGHPVS

-525 NMPTFPMGP
+525 SMGPSFPMGP

-567 HGGNNYPPV
+567 HGGNSYPPV

-591 NITFSN
+591 NITFNN

-609 NSRWQHMAK
+609 NSRWQHMTK
-618 SPDFSALSDKVP
+618 SPDFSGITEKPVQDS
-630 EAVSPNSGHTSIS
+630 VSPNSGHSAVG
-643 MLSGCHPTEAD
+643 MLPGCHPPETD
-654 NHLMQSACLNSNVL
+654 NNLLPSACINSSVL

-673 GTKGPEKDLAGQ
+673 GGKGPEKDLTGQ
-685 VKKVSTPTGTEER
+685 VKKVATPTGGGEER

-703 IEGKSPSTGLVESD
+703 PEVKSPSTGLGEVD
-717 NDPNKTTCDA
+717 NDPNKTTCEA
-727 CNITFSRHETYMV
+727 CNITFSRHETFMV

-752 PMKRMSNN
+752 PMKRMSSN
-760 KVPSMQRT
+760 KVPAMQRT

-778 EMCLPDQDHQR
+778 EMCLPDQEQR
-789 AALGQPGFLGVPP
+789 PPMGPHQPGFLGGPP
-802 MNPCT
+802 LGNPCT
-807 SQDTVESIA
+807 SQEAVESLA
-816 ERFHPRCDI
+816 DRFHPRCDI

-837 LTVTKP
+837 LTVSKS
-843 ILAPKSSTAEQ
+843 ILGPKCNTVDSH
-854 QELDAPIDLSKKCS
+854 ELDAPIDLSKKCS
-868 PLSDKTCSSPKR
+868 PLPDKSSNSPKR
-880 LLDYHECAVCKISF
+880 LLDYHECTVCKISF

-903 KQNFCPATAAATA
+903 KQNFCPVTASQHDIG
-916 AAAAANATPQQQPP
+916 PLKPP
-930 QHQQELNDPGN
+930 PV
-941 REPSLFPDVKTEV
+941 FPEVKNEGV
-954 NSSPDGVFEKS
+954 NPEDAY
-965 PTKCDKNGN
+965 DKNPV
-974 GKVMVQNGGMFPPH
+974 KCEKNGGGDLMVPNGGLYPTHH
-988 LAPVPGLKSFPDSS
+988 LGPAPALKAFSDQHLGPNSD
-1002 KEESKNMFL
+1002 EGKNMFL
-1011 PHCLYPGAIKKMKGP
+1011 PHCLYPGAIKKVKGSG
-1026 DQISPYFGI
+1026 QISPPYFGM
-1035 KSTDYVTGGPVMSG
+1035 KPGDFLSGGLLTPS
-1049 EAGEQ
+1049 EASEQ
-1054 EQPSVNGGG
+1054 EQSAVNG
-1063 AGDTGATR
+1063 AAETGKELQAPPPST
-1071 EQSQTAAA
+1071 

-1084 PGKEPLPLLPKNRS
+1084 PGKEALPLLPNSRG

-1107 PEERSGSAPQQENQP
+1107 SEDRPATSTPQQENQTQHTGP
-1122 QPDSQPLNPSP
+1122 STDGHTGSP
-1133 TWAMENTADSN
+1133 TWSTENPAEASENT
-1144 ENMSPSA
+1144 SPGA
-1151 KSPNEEATPTANK
+1151 KSPAEESAVPPPPPPAATK
-1164 GVNGSGS
+1164 GLNGSAQNTGS

>member
-31 ENELMAKEEFSAE
+31 GTELLTKDE
-44 ENFSAEFE
+44 FSAEFE
-52 TENMSCEDM
+52 AENMGCEDM
-61 EYYCNKAGLP
+61 EYFCSK
-71 PVPAGTHGNLC
+71 
-82 DQKKCAAGSDER
+82 
-94 SAGEDEGNREGG
+94 GEEDGNREAG
-106 ESEVNGQAEKTRDA
+106 ESEMEPSEKSRQAA
-120 AIGPD
+120 VGPD

-130 RELDTF
+130 RELDVF
-136 HKDGERRIQ
+136 LKDGERRIH

-163 EMGTDN
+163 EMNTDT

-211 QLWCTTTKNMMEGEE
+211 QLWCTTTKNMMEDEE

-305 SGRQREAETAVE
+305 SGRQREPETVVE
-317 DNDSA
+317 DSDTGP
-322 HHQTPSLCPFPQ
+322 HQTPSTCPFPQ
-334 CNKSFSGARALEM
+334 CNKSFSGARALEI

-423 LHKEGDATEHSPRG
+423 LHREGDGTELSPRG
-437 PEESLLQQQ
+437 PEESL
-446 QQQQARAELAN
+446 QQARADLN
-457 RKEALLGSPK
+457 RKDALLGSPK
-467 GSLNKETSTDG
+467 GALTKEPSTDG

-485 KPMLSAQKGESHPGS
+485 KPMLSAQKGEAHPGS

-567 HGGNNYPPV
+567 HGGNSYPPV

-609 NSRWQHMAK
+609 NSRWQHMTK
-618 SPDFSALSDKVP
+618 SPDFSALSDKIP
-630 EAVSPNSGHTSIS
+630 EAVSPNSGHSSVS
-643 MLSGCHPTEAD
+643 MLAGCHPTETD
-654 NHLMQSACLNSNVL
+654 SHLMQSACLNSNVL

-673 GTKGPEKDLAGQ
+673 GKGADKDLAGQ
-685 VKKVSTPTGTEER
+685 VKKVSTPTGTEDR
-698 LNGKQ
+698 LNGKPL
-703 IEGKSPSTGLVESD
+703 EGKSPSTGLVESD
-717 NDPNKTTCDA
+717 NDPNKTTCEA
-727 CNITFSRHETYMV
+727 CNITFSRHETFMV

-752 PMKRMSNN
+752 PMKRMSAN

-778 EMCLPDQDHQR
+778 EMCLPDQEHSR
-789 AALGQPGFLGVPP
+789 PPIGQPGFLGVPP

-807 SQDTVESIA
+807 SQEAVDNITD
-816 ERFHPRCDI
+816 RFHPRCDL
-825 FPGMVPK
+825 FPSMVPK

-843 ILAPKSSTAEQ
+843 ILPAKCSTTEQ
-854 QELDAPIDLSKKCS
+854 QEIDAPIDLSKKCS
-868 PLSDKTCSSPKR
+868 PGSDKTCISPKR

-903 KQNFCPATAAATA
+903 KQNFCPAGAQ
-916 AAAAANATPQQQPP
+916 PQPP
-930 QHQQELNDPGN
+930 QPQAHNETG
-941 REPSLFPDVKTEV
+941 SLDTTVFTEV
-954 NSSPDGVFEKS
+954 KSETNNNPDDIFDKS
-965 PTKCDKNGN
+965 PGKCEKNGN
-974 GKVMVQNGGMFPPH
+974 GKVLVQNGGMFPPH
-988 LAPVPGLKSFPDSS
+988 LGPVPGLKPFAEPQLIPS
-1002 KEESKNMFL
+1002 KDENKNVFL
-1011 PHCLYPGAIKKMKGP
+1011 PHCLYPGAIKKVKGP
-1026 DQISPYFGI
+1026 EQISPYFGI
-1035 KSTDYVTGGPVMSG
+1035 KPTDYGSAGGAGQG
-1049 EAGEQ
+1049 ELMEQ
-1054 EQPSVNGGG
+1054 EQSVNGGSATVG
-1063 AGDTGATR
+1063 GDTGTTPQQPA
-1071 EQSQTAAA
+1071 S

-1084 PGKEPLPLLPKNRS
+1084 PGKEPLPLMPKNRS

-1107 PEERSGSAPQQENQP
+1107 PEDCTDTAPPQQENQP
-1122 QPDSQPLNPSP
+1122 QPEGQPPSASP
-1133 TWAMENTADSN
+1133 TWASENQSNTN

-1151 KSPNEEATPTANK
+1151 KSPSEEAAPTVNK
-1164 GVNGSGS
+1164 GVNGAGS

>member
-1 MSRRKQSNPRQIKRP
+1 KLGGKQILPPQCRP

-31 ENELMAKEEFSAE
+31 ENEMLAKDEFSAE
-44 ENFSAEFE
+44 ENFTAEFE
-52 TENMSCEDM
+52 SGNMSCEDM
-61 EYYCNKAGLP
+61 DYFCNK
-71 PVPAGTHGNLC
+71 
-82 DQKKCAAGSDER
+82 
-94 SAGEDEGNREGG
+94 GETEGQG
-106 ESEVNGQAEKTRDA
+106 ENGRHATV
-120 AIGPD
+120 GPD

-130 RELDTF
+130 RELDAF
-136 HKDGERRIQ
+136 LKDGERRIH

-163 EMGTDN
+163 EMSTDTT
-169 NALKTKSTVPVVLSA
+169 ALKTKSTVPVVLSA

-305 SGRQREAETAVE
+305 SGRQREPETVVE
-317 DNDSA
+317 DSDSGP
-322 HHQTPSLCPFPQ
+322 HQSPSICPFPQ

-347 HLSTA
+347 HLSTS

-423 LHKEGDATEHSPRG
+423 LHREGDGTEHSPRG
-437 PEESLLQQQ
+437 PEDSLQQQ
-446 QQQQARAELAN
+446 QPRAELAN
-457 RKEALLGSPK
+457 RKDALMGSPK
-467 GSLNKETSTDG
+467 GALSKETSTDG
-478 EADKAEK
+478 ETDKAEK
-485 KPMLSAQKGESHPGS
+485 KPLLSAQKGEAHPGS

-567 HGGNNYPPV
+567 HGGNSYPPV

-609 NSRWQHMAK
+609 NSRWQHMTK
-618 SPDFSALSDKVP
+618 SPDFSALADKVS
-630 EAVSPNSGHTSIS
+630 EAVSPNSGHTSVS
-643 MLSGCHPTEAD
+643 MLAGCHPAEAD
-654 NHLMQSACLNSNVL
+654 SHLMQSACLSSNML

-673 GTKGPEKDLAGQ
+673 GAKGPEKDLSGQ
-685 VKKVSTPTGTEER
+685 VKKGSTPTGTEDR

-703 IEGKSPSTGLVESD
+703 MEGKSPTTGLGDAE
-717 NDPNKTTCDA
+717 NDPTKTTCDA

-760 KVPSMQRT
+760 KVPSVQRT

-789 AALGQPGFLGVPP
+789 PPMGQPGFLGVPP

-807 SQDTVESIA
+807 SQEAVESLA
-816 ERFHPRCDI
+816 DRFQPRCDI

-837 LTVTKP
+837 LTVTKS
-843 ILAPKSSTAEQ
+843 ILAPKCNTVEQ

-868 PLSDKTCSSPKR
+868 PVPDKTCSSPKR

-903 KQNFCPATAAATA
+903 KQNFCPATAQQQGESGNLEATA
-916 AAAAANATPQQQPP
+916 
-930 QHQQELNDPGN
+930 
-941 REPSLFPDVKTEV
+941 FPDVKSDG
-954 NSSPDGVFEKS
+954 NNNPDDGYKS
-965 PTKCDKNGN
+965 PGKCEKNGN
-974 GKVMVQNGGMFPPH
+974 GKVTVQNGGMFPPH
-988 LAPVPGLKSFPDSS
+988 LGPVPGLKPFTEPQIVPS
-1002 KEESKNMFL
+1002 KEENKNMFL

-1026 DQISPYFGI
+1026 EQISPYFGI
-1035 KSTDYVTGGPVMSG
+1035 KPTDYVSGAPAGQG
-1049 EAGEQ
+1049 EAGEP
-1054 EQPSVNGGG
+1054 EPSVNGGG
-1063 AGDTGATR
+1063 GAGKTGTTR
-1071 EQSQTAAA
+1071 EQTPQTAP

-1084 PGKEPLPLLPKNRS
+1084 PGKEPLPLLPKNRG

-1107 PEERSGSAPQQENQP
+1107 PDERSGTAAPQQENQP
-1122 QPDSQPLNPSP
+1122 QPDTQPSNPSP
-1133 TWAMENTADSN
+1133 TWAMENQADSN
-1144 ENMSPSA
+1144 ENMSPSS
-1151 KSPNEEATPTANK
+1151 KSPSEEAAPAAIK

>member
-31 ENELMAKEEFSAE
+31 GNELLTKDE
-44 ENFSAEFE
+44 FSAEFE
-52 TENMSCEDM
+52 AENMGCEDM
-61 EYYCNKAGLP
+61 EYFCSK
-71 PVPAGTHGNLC
+71 
-82 DQKKCAAGSDER
+82 
-94 SAGEDEGNREGG
+94 GEDDGNREAGD
-106 ESEVNGQAEKTRDA
+106 SEMETSEKKRPA
-120 AIGPD
+120 AVGPD

-130 RELDTF
+130 RELDVF
-136 HKDGERRIQ
+136 LKDGERRIH

-163 EMGTDN
+163 EMNTDPT
-169 NALKTKSTVPVVLSA
+169 ALKTKSTVPVVLSA

-305 SGRQREAETAVE
+305 SGRQRESETVVE
-317 DNDSA
+317 DSDTGP
-322 HHQTPSLCPFPQ
+322 HQTPSICPFPQ
-334 CNKSFSGARALEM
+334 CNKSFSGARALEI
-347 HLSTA
+347 HLSTS

-423 LHKEGDATEHSPRG
+423 LHREGDSTELSPRG
-437 PEESLLQQQ
+437 PEESL
-446 QQQQARAELAN
+446 QQARADLN
-457 RKEALLGSPK
+457 RKDALLGSPK
-467 GSLNKETSTDG
+467 GGLTKEPSTDG

-485 KPMLSAQKGESHPGS
+485 KPMLSVQKGEGHPGS

-567 HGGNNYPPV
+567 HGGNSYPPV

-609 NSRWQHMAK
+609 NSRWQHMTK

-630 EAVSPNSGHTSIS
+630 EAVSPNSGHSSVS
-643 MLSGCHPTEAD
+643 MLAGCHPTEAD
-654 NHLMQSACLNSNVL
+654 SHLMQSACLNSNVL

-673 GTKGPEKDLAGQ
+673 GKGADKDLAGQ
-685 VKKVSTPTGTEER
+685 VKKVSTPTGTEDR
-698 LNGKQ
+698 LNGKPLD
-703 IEGKSPSTGLVESD
+703 GKIPSTGLVESD
-717 NDPNKTTCDA
+717 NDPNKTTCEA
-727 CNITFSRHETYMV
+727 CNITFSRHETFMV

-752 PMKRMSNN
+752 PMKRMSAN

-778 EMCLPDQDHQR
+778 EMCLPDQEHSR
-789 AALGQPGFLGVPP
+789 PPMGQPGFLGVPP

-807 SQDTVESIA
+807 SQEAVDNITD
-816 ERFHPRCDI
+816 RFHPRCDL
-825 FPGMVPK
+825 FPSMVPK

-843 ILAPKSSTAEQ
+843 ILPAKCSTTEQ
-854 QELDAPIDLSKKCS
+854 QEVDAPIDLSKKCS
-868 PLSDKTCSSPKR
+868 PVSDKTCISPKR

-903 KQNFCPATAAATA
+903 KQNFCPGGSQ
-916 AAAAANATPQQQPP
+916 PQPP
-930 QHQQELNDPGN
+930 QPQAHNETGGLDTTT
-941 REPSLFPDVKTEV
+941 FPEVKSEA
-954 NSSPDGVFEKS
+954 NNNPDDTFEKS
-965 PTKCDKNGN
+965 PVKCEKNGN
-974 GKVMVQNGGMFPPH
+974 GKVLVQNGGMFPPH
-988 LAPVPGLKSFPDSS
+988 LGPIPGLKPFAEPQLIPS
-1002 KEESKNMFL
+1002 KDENKNVFL

-1026 DQISPYFGI
+1026 EQISPYFGI
-1035 KSTDYVTGGPVMSG
+1035 KPTDYGTVGGAVQG
-1049 EAGEQ
+1049 ETNEQ
-1054 EQPSVNGGG
+1054 EQSVNGGG
-1063 AGDTGATR
+1063 ANVGGDTGGTPPQQPA
-1071 EQSQTAAA
+1071 S

-1084 PGKEPLPLLPKNRS
+1084 PGKEPLPLMPKNRS

-1107 PEERSGSAPQQENQP
+1107 PEEHSDTAAPQQENQP
-1122 QPDSQPLNPSP
+1122 QPEGQPPSTSP
-1133 TWAMENTADSN
+1133 TWASENQSDTN

-1151 KSPNEEATPTANK
+1151 KSPSEDATPAVTK
-1164 GVNGSGS
+1164 GVNGAGS

>member
-16 LEDGLEEEEEECVSE
+16 LEDGLEEEDEECVSE
-31 ENELMAKEEFSAE
+31 ENELLAKDEFSAE
-44 ENFSAEFE
+44 ENFPAEFD

-61 EYYCNKAGLP
+61 EYFCGKG
-71 PVPAGTHGNLC
+71 
-82 DQKKCAAGSDER
+82 
-94 SAGEDEGNREGG
+94 
-106 ESEVNGQAEKTRDA
+106 
-120 AIGPD
+120 
-125 EWDGP
+125 
-130 RELDTF
+130 ELDAF
-136 HKDGERRIQ
+136 LKDGGRRIH

-163 EMGTDN
+163 EMGTEN
-169 NALKTKSTVPVVLSA
+169 STLKTKSTVPVVLSA
-184 GPRWL
+184 GPKWL

-305 SGRQREAETAVE
+305 SGRQREPETVVE
-317 DNDSA
+317 DSDTA
-322 HHQTPSLCPFPQ
+322 PHQTSSMCPFPQ
-334 CNKSFSGARALEM
+334 CNKTFSGARALEM
-347 HLSTA
+347 HLTTS

-415 DLHGHGSK
+415 DLHGHGNK
-423 LHKEGDATEHSPRG
+423 LHREGDATEHSPRG
-437 PEESLLQQQ
+437 SDESLQQQ
-446 QQQQARAELAN
+446 QQQQQACTELAN
-457 RKEALLGSPK
+457 RKDALLGSPK
-467 GSLNKETSTDG
+467 GALNKETSTDG

-485 KPMLSAQKGESHPGS
+485 KPMLSAQKGDAHPGS

-567 HGGNNYPPV
+567 HGGNSYPPV

-618 SPDFSALSDKVP
+618 SPDFSVLSDKVP
-630 EAVSPNSGHTSIS
+630 ESVSPNSGHTSVS
-643 MLSGCHPTEAD
+643 MLTGCHPAEGD
-654 NHLMQSACLNSNVL
+654 SHLMQSACLNSSML

-673 GTKGPEKDLAGQ
+673 GAKGLDKDPAGQ
-685 VKKVSTPTGTEER
+685 VKKVSTPTGVEER

-717 NDPNKTTCDA
+717 NDPSKTTCDA

-752 PMKRMSNN
+752 PMKRMSTN

-778 EMCLPDQDHQR
+778 ELCLPDPDHQR
-789 AALGQPGFLGVPP
+789 APMGQTGFLGVHP
-802 MNPCT
+802 MNPCS
-807 SQDTVESIA
+807 SQEAVDSLGD
-816 ERFHPRCDI
+816 RFQPRCDI

-843 ILAPKSSTAEQ
+843 ILTPKCNTEEPH
-854 QELDAPIDLSKKCS
+854 ELDAPIDLSKKCS

-916 AAAAANATPQQQPP
+916 QKSQQPHQQQ
-930 QHQQELNDPGN
+930 QQNETG
-941 REPSLFPDVKTEV
+941 SLDTTMFPDVKNEGNNNTGETY
-954 NSSPDGVFEKS
+954 DKS
-965 PTKCDKNGN
+965 PSKCEKNAN
-974 GKVMVQNGGMFPPH
+974 GKVMVQNGGLFPPH
-988 LAPVPGLKSFPDSS
+988 LGPVTGLKPFAEPQLIPS
-1002 KEESKNMFL
+1002 KDENKNLYL
-1011 PHCLYPGAIKKMKGP
+1011 PHCLYPGAIKKMKGSE
-1026 DQISPYFGI
+1026 QISPYFGI
-1035 KSTDYVTGGPVMSG
+1035 KPTDYVSGGPVMQG
-1049 EAGEQ
+1049 EASEQ
-1054 EQPSVNGGG
+1054 EQSVNGGG
-1063 AGDTGATR
+1063 SGGEAATTR
-1071 EQSQTAAA
+1071 EATQQPAA

-1084 PGKEPLPLLPKNRS
+1084 PGKEPLPLLPKNRG

-1107 PEERSGSAPQQENQP
+1107 PEERSGTAPQQENQP
-1122 QPDSQPLNPSP
+1122 QPDGQATNPSP
-1133 TWAMENTADSN
+1133 TWAAENPADSN
-1144 ENMSPSA
+1144 ENMSPSS
-1151 KSPNEEATPTANK
+1151 KSPNEDAAPTANK
-1164 GVNGSGS
+1164 GMNGSGS
-1171 GKYCRLC
+1171 SKYCRLC

>member
-16 LEDGLEEEEEECVSE
+16 LEDGLEEEDEECVSE
-31 ENELMAKEEFSAE
+31 ENELLAKDEFSVE
-44 ENFSAEFE
+44 ENFPAEFD

-61 EYYCNKAGLP
+61 EYFCNKGEDD
-71 PVPAGTHGNLC
+71 VNR
-82 DQKKCAAGSDER
+82 E
-94 SAGEDEGNREGG
+94 AGEQ
-106 ESEVNGQAEKTRDA
+106 EVDSQAEKTRHA
-120 AIGPD
+120 SVGPD

-130 RELDTF
+130 RELDGF
-136 HKDGERRIQ
+136 LKDGERRIH

-163 EMGTDN
+163 EMGTEN
-169 NALKTKSTVPVVLSA
+169 STLKTKSTVPVVLSA
-184 GPRWL
+184 GPKWL

-305 SGRQREAETAVE
+305 SGRQREPETVVE
-317 DNDSA
+317 DNDTGA
-322 HHQTPSLCPFPQ
+322 HQASSMCPFPQ
-334 CNKSFSGARALEM
+334 CNKTFSGARALEM
-347 HLSTA
+347 HLTTS

-415 DLHGHGSK
+415 DLHGHGNK
-423 LHKEGDATEHSPRG
+423 LHREGDATEHSPRG
-437 PEESLLQQQ
+437 SEESLQQQ
-446 QQQQARAELAN
+446 QQACAELAN
-457 RKEALLGSPK
+457 RKDALLGSPK
-467 GSLNKETSTDG
+467 GALNKETGTDG

-485 KPMLSAQKGESHPGS
+485 KPMLSAQKGDAHPGS

-567 HGGNNYPPV
+567 HGGNSYPPV

-630 EAVSPNSGHTSIS
+630 ESVSPNGGHTSVS
-643 MLSGCHPTEAD
+643 MLTGCHPAEGD
-654 NHLMQSACLNSNVL
+654 SHLMQSACLNSSVL

-673 GTKGPEKDLAGQ
+673 GAKGPEKDLSGQ
-685 VKKVSTPTGTEER
+685 VKKVSTPTGVEDR
-698 LNGKQ
+698 INGKQ
-703 IEGKSPSTGLVESD
+703 MEGKSPSTGLVESD
-717 NDPNKTTCDA
+717 NDPSKTTCDA

-752 PMKRMSNN
+752 PMKRMSAN

-778 EMCLPDQDHQR
+778 ELCLPDPDHQR
-789 AALGQPGFLGVPP
+789 PAMGQPGFLGVHP

-807 SQDTVESIA
+807 SQEAVDGLGD
-816 ERFHPRCDI
+816 RFHPRCDI

-843 ILAPKSSTAEQ
+843 ILTPKCNTAEP

-868 PLSDKTCSSPKR
+868 LLSDKTCSSPKR

-916 AAAAANATPQQQPP
+916 QKSQQPHQQQ
-930 QHQQELNDPGN
+930 QHNETG
-941 REPSLFPDVKTEV
+941 SLDTAMSADVKNEGNNNTGETY
-954 NSSPDGVFEKS
+954 DKS
-965 PTKCDKNGN
+965 PSKCEKNGN
-974 GKVMVQNGGMFPPH
+974 GKVMVQNGGLFPPH
-988 LAPVPGLKSFPDSS
+988 LGPVAGLKPFAEPQLMPS
-1002 KEESKNMFL
+1002 KDENKNMYL
-1011 PHCLYPGAIKKMKGP
+1011 PHCLYPGAIKKMKGSE
-1026 DQISPYFGI
+1026 QISPYFGI
-1035 KSTDYVTGGPVMSG
+1035 KPTDYVSGGPVMQG

-1054 EQPSVNGGG
+1054 EQSVNGGG
-1063 AGDTGATR
+1063 SGGEAGTTR
-1071 EQSQTAAA
+1071 EAAQQPAA

-1084 PGKEPLPLLPKNRS
+1084 PGKEPLPLLPKNRG

-1107 PEERSGSAPQQENQP
+1107 PEERSGTAPQQENQP
-1122 QPDSQPLNPSP
+1122 QPDGQAANPSP
-1133 TWAMENTADSN
+1133 TWAAENPADSN
-1144 ENMSPSA
+1144 ENMSPSS
-1151 KSPNEEATPTANK
+1151 KSPNEDAAPPANK
-1164 GVNGSGS
+1164 GMNGSGS
-1171 GKYCRLC
+1171 SKYCRLC

>member
-1 MSRRKQSNPRQIKRP
+1 
-16 LEDGLEEEEEECVSE
+16 
-31 ENELMAKEEFSAE
+31 
-44 ENFSAEFE
+44 
-52 TENMSCEDM
+52 
-61 EYYCNKAGLP
+61 
-71 PVPAGTHGNLC
+71 
-82 DQKKCAAGSDER
+82 
-94 SAGEDEGNREGG
+94 
-106 ESEVNGQAEKTRDA
+106 
-120 AIGPD
+120 
-125 EWDGP
+125 
-130 RELDTF
+130 
-136 HKDGERRIQ
+136 
-145 SRQQLPVGTT
+145 
-155 WGPFEGKI
+155 
-163 EMGTDN
+163 
-169 NALKTKSTVPVVLSA
+169 
-184 GPRWL
+184 
-189 LDVTWQGA
+189 
-197 EDNKNNCVVYSKGG
+197 
-211 QLWCTTTKNMMEGEE
+211 MMEGEE

-235 SRLQAVNHMSLS
+235 SRLQA
-247 EGMYPARL
+247 
-255 LDSIQLLPQQ
+255 Q

-293 ERNLQAHLMYYC
+293 ERNLHAHLMYYC
-305 SGRQREAETAVE
+305 SGRQREPETVVE
-317 DNDSA
+317 ENDTTP
-322 HHQTPSLCPFPQ
+322 HQTPSICPFPQ

-347 HLSTA
+347 HLSTS
-352 HSGVKMEESLPP
+352 HSVNYKGEVGGVKMEESLPP

-386 IMSHL
+386 ITSHL

-423 LHKEGDATEHSPRG
+423 LHREGDNTEHSPRG
-437 PEESLLQQQ
+437 SEESLQQQQ

-457 RKEALLGSPK
+457 RKDARLGSPK
-467 GSLNKETSTDG
+467 GALNKEANADS

-485 KPMLSAQKGESHPGS
+485 KPVLSAQKAETHPGS

-567 HGGNNYPPV
+567 HGGNSYPPV

-609 NSRWQHMAK
+609 NSRWQHMTK

-630 EAVSPNSGHTSIS
+630 EAVSPNSGHSSVS
-643 MLSGCHPTEAD
+643 MLAGCHPSEAD
-654 NHLMQSACLNSNVL
+654 NHLMQSACLNSNML

-673 GTKGPEKDLAGQ
+673 GAKGPDKDLAGQ
-685 VKKVSTPTGTEER
+685 VKKVSTPTGAEER

-703 IEGKSPSTGLVESD
+703 IDGKSPTSGLVESD
-717 NDPNKTTCDA
+717 NDPTKTTCEA

-752 PMKRMSNN
+752 PMKRMSAN

-789 AALGQPGFLGVPP
+789 PPMAQPGFLGVPP

-807 SQDTVESIA
+807 SQEAVESLA
-816 ERFHPRCDI
+816 DRFHPRCDI
-825 FPGMVPK
+825 FTGMVPK

-843 ILAPKSSTAEQ
+843 VIAPKCNTMEQ

-880 LLDYHECAVCKISF
+880 LLDYHECAVCKIGF
-894 NKVENYLAH
+894 NKGKCE
-903 KQNFCPATAAATA
+903 K
-916 AAAAANATPQQQPP
+916 
-930 QHQQELNDPGN
+930 
-941 REPSLFPDVKTEV
+941 
-954 NSSPDGVFEKS
+954 NS
-965 PTKCDKNGN
+965 N
-974 GKVMVQNGGMFPPH
+974 GKVQNGGMFPPH
-988 LAPVPGLKSFPDSS
+988 LGPVPGLKAFAEPQLLPS
-1002 KEESKNMFL
+1002 KEDKNMFM
-1011 PHCLYPGAIKKMKGP
+1011 PHCLYPGAIKKVKGP
-1026 DQISPYFGI
+1026 EQISPYFGI
-1035 KSTDYVTGGPVMSG
+1035 KSTDYVTGGAVM
-1049 EAGEQ
+1049 AGESSEQ
-1054 EQPSVNGGG
+1054 EHGINGGG
-1063 AGDTGATR
+1063 AETGTTR
-1071 EQSQTAAA
+1071 EQAQQPPA

-1084 PGKEPLPLLPKNRS
+1084 PGKESLPLLPKNRG
-1098 MVIVNGGHK
+1098 MIIVNGGHK
-1107 PEERSGSAPQQENQP
+1107 TEERSGTAPPQQENQP
-1122 QPDSQPLNPSP
+1122 QPDGQVPDPSP
-1133 TWAMENTADSN
+1133 TWAVENQADSN
-1144 ENMSPSA
+1144 ENTSPSS
-1151 KSPNEEATPTANK
+1151 KSPTEEVPPPATK

>member
-1 MSRRKQSNPRQIKRP
+1 
-16 LEDGLEEEEEECVSE
+16 
-31 ENELMAKEEFSAE
+31 
-44 ENFSAEFE
+44 
-52 TENMSCEDM
+52 
-61 EYYCNKAGLP
+61 
-71 PVPAGTHGNLC
+71 
-82 DQKKCAAGSDER
+82 
-94 SAGEDEGNREGG
+94 
-106 ESEVNGQAEKTRDA
+106 
-120 AIGPD
+120 
-125 EWDGP
+125 
-130 RELDTF
+130 
-136 HKDGERRIQ
+136 
-145 SRQQLPVGTT
+145 
-155 WGPFEGKI
+155 
-163 EMGTDN
+163 
-169 NALKTKSTVPVVLSA
+169 
-184 GPRWL
+184 
-189 LDVTWQGA
+189 
-197 EDNKNNCVVYSKGG
+197 
-211 QLWCTTTKNMMEGEE
+211 
-226 LVAFAVDFD
+226 
-235 SRLQAVNHMSLS
+235 
-247 EGMYPARL
+247 
-255 LDSIQLLPQQ
+255 
-265 AAMASILPTAIVNK
+265 
-279 DIFPCKACGIWFRS
+279 
-293 ERNLQAHLMYYC
+293 
-305 SGRQREAETAVE
+305 
-317 DNDSA
+317 
-322 HHQTPSLCPFPQ
+322 
-334 CNKSFSGARALEM
+334 
-347 HLSTA
+347 
-352 HSGVKMEESLPP
+352 MEESLPP

-386 IMSHL
+386 ITSHL

-423 LHKEGDATEHSPRG
+423 LHREGDNTEHSPRG
-437 PEESLLQQQ
+437 SEESLQQ

-457 RKEALLGSPK
+457 RKDARLGSPK
-467 GSLNKETSTDG
+467 GALNKETNTDG

-485 KPMLSAQKGESHPGS
+485 KPILSTQKAETHPGS

-567 HGGNNYPPV
+567 HGGNSYPPV

-618 SPDFSALSDKVP
+618 SADFSALSDKIP
-630 EAVSPNSGHTSIS
+630 EAVSPNSGHSSVS
-643 MLSGCHPTEAD
+643 MLAGCHPSESD
-654 NHLMQSACLNSNVL
+654 NHLMQSACLNSNML

-673 GTKGPEKDLAGQ
+673 GAKGPDKDLAGQ
-685 VKKVSTPTGTEER
+685 VKKVSTPTGAEER

-703 IEGKSPSTGLVESD
+703 IDGKSPTSGLVESD
-717 NDPNKTTCDA
+717 NDPTKTTCEA

-752 PMKRMSNN
+752 PMKRMSAN

-789 AALGQPGFLGVPP
+789 PPMAQPGFLSVPP

-807 SQDTVESIA
+807 SQEAVESLA
-816 ERFHPRCDI
+816 DRFHPRCDI
-825 FPGMVPK
+825 FTGMVPK
-832 HLEAS
+832 HPEAS
-837 LTVTKP
+837 LTVAKP
-843 ILAPKSSTAEQ
+843 VIAPKCNTMEQ

-868 PLSDKTCSSPKR
+868 PVSDKTCSSPKR
-880 LLDYHECAVCKISF
+880 LLDYHECAVCKIGF
-894 NKVENYLAH
+894 NKVENYLSH
-903 KQNFCPATAAATA
+903 KQNFCPST
-916 AAAAANATPQQQPP
+916 AAANAAAATQPP
-930 QHQQELNDPGN
+930 PLQQHSDTGNLELM
-941 REPSLFPDVKTEV
+941 FPDATEGGNNPEDIFDKTQ
-954 NSSPDGVFEKS
+954 G
-965 PTKCDKNGN
+965 KCDKIGN
-974 GKVMVQNGGMFPPH
+974 GKVQNGEMFPPH
-988 LAPVPGLKSFPDSS
+988 LAPVPGLKTFAEPQLLPS
-1002 KEESKNMFL
+1002 KEDKNMFM
-1011 PHCLYPGAIKKMKGP
+1011 PHCLYSGAIKKVKGP
-1026 DQISPYFGI
+1026 EQISPYFGI
-1035 KSTDYVTGGPVMSG
+1035 KSTDYVTGGAVMVG
-1049 EAGEQ
+1049 EGSEQ
-1054 EQPSVNGGG
+1054 EQGINGGG
-1063 AGDTGATR
+1063 GETGTAR
-1071 EQSQTAAA
+1071 EQVQQPPA
-1079 NGCPH
+1079 NGCH
-1084 PGKEPLPLLPKNRS
+1084 PSKESLPLLPKNRG
-1098 MVIVNGGHK
+1098 MIIVNGGHK
-1107 PEERSGSAPQQENQP
+1107 TEESSGTVPPQQENQP
-1122 QPDSQPLNPSP
+1122 QPDGQVPNPSS
-1133 TWAMENTADSN
+1133 TWAVENQANSN
-1144 ENMSPSA
+1144 ENTSLSS
-1151 KSPNEEATPTANK
+1151 KSPTEEAPPAANK

>member
-16 LEDGLEEEEEECVSE
+16 LEDGLEEEEEECISE
-31 ENELMAKEEFSAE
+31 ENELLAKVEFSAE

-52 TENMSCEDM
+52 TENMSCGDMGYFCSKGEED
-61 EYYCNKAGLP
+61 
-71 PVPAGTHGNLC
+71 
-82 DQKKCAAGSDER
+82 
-94 SAGEDEGNREGG
+94 GNRETGDP
-106 ESEVNGQAEKTRDA
+106 EVDGQAEKTRHA
-120 AIGPD
+120 AVGLD

-130 RELDTF
+130 RDLDAYL
-136 HKDGERRIQ
+136 KDGERRVH
-145 SRQQLPVGTT
+145 SRLQMPVGTT

-163 EMGTDN
+163 EMGNENST
-169 NALKTKSTVPVVLSA
+169 LKTKSKVPVVLSS
-184 GPRWL
+184 GPKWL

-305 SGRQREAETAVE
+305 SGRQREPDTIVE
-317 DNDSA
+317 ENDGGP
-322 HHQTPSLCPFPQ
+322 HQTSSVCPFPQ
-334 CNKSFSGARALEM
+334 CTKTFSGARALEM

-376 ADSLITFQHH
+376 AESLITFQHH

-423 LHKEGDATEHSPRG
+423 LHREGDATEHSPRG
-437 PEESLLQQQ
+437 SEESLQQQ
-446 QQQQARAELAN
+446 QQAGAELAN
-457 RKEALLGSPK
+457 RKDALLGSPK
-467 GSLNKETSTDG
+467 GVLSKETGADG

-485 KPMLSAQKGESHPGS
+485 KPMLSAQKGDAHPGS

-567 HGGNNYPPV
+567 HGGNSYPPV

-630 EAVSPNSGHTSIS
+630 EAVSPNASVG
-643 MLSGCHPTEAD
+643 MLSGCHPAEAD
-654 NHLMQSACLNSNVL
+654 GHLMQSACLNSSVL
-668 DMINA
+668 DMI
-673 GTKGPEKDLAGQ
+673 KGPEKDLSGQ
-685 VKKVSTPTGTEER
+685 VKKVPTPTGTEER

-703 IEGKSPSTGLVESD
+703 LEGKSPSTGLVESD
-717 NDPNKTTCDA
+717 NDPNKTTCSA

-752 PMKRMSNN
+752 PMKRMSSN

-778 EMCLPDQDHQR
+778 EMCLPEQDHQR
-789 AALGQPGFLGVPP
+789 PPMGQPGFLGVPA

-807 SQDTVESIA
+807 SQEAVDGLGD
-816 ERFHPRCDI
+816 RFHPRCDI

-837 LTVTKP
+837 LTGTKP
-843 ILAPKSSTAEQ
+843 VLAPKCNAAEP
-854 QELDAPIDLSKKCS
+854 QELDTPIDLSKKCS
-868 PLSDKTCSSPKR
+868 PVSDKTCSSPKR

-903 KQNFCPATAAATA
+903 KQNFCPATAAAA
-916 AAAAANATPQQQPP
+916 AAAAAQKSQGPHQQQEPVSMDTSVFP
-930 QHQQELNDPGN
+930 EVKSEGN
-941 REPSLFPDVKTEV
+941 NTDEAFD
-954 NSSPDGVFEKS
+954 KS
-965 PTKCDKNGN
+965 PSKCEKNLN
-974 GKVMVQNGGMFPPH
+974 GKALVQNGGVFP
-988 LAPVPGLKSFPDSS
+988 PGLKPFAEPQLIPS
-1002 KEESKNMFL
+1002 KDDNKNMYL

-1026 DQISPYFGI
+1026 EQISPYFGI
-1035 KSTDYVTGGPVMSG
+1035 KPSDYVGGGAAVQG
-1049 EAGEQ
+1049 EASEQ
-1054 EQPSVNGGG
+1054 EQGVNGGG
-1063 AGDTGATR
+1063 VGGAA
-1071 EQSQTAAA
+1071 EAAQTQQPAA

-1084 PGKEPLPLLPKNRS
+1084 PGKEPLPLLPKNRG

-1107 PEERSGSAPQQENQP
+1107 PEERSSSAPQQETQP
-1122 QPDSQPLNPSP
+1122 QPDGPTPNPSP
-1133 TWAMENTADSN
+1133 TWTPENPADSN
-1144 ENMSPSA
+1144 ENMSPSS
-1151 KSPNEEATPTANK
+1151 KSPTEEAAPTANK

-1171 GKYCRLC
+1171 SKYCRLC

>member
-1 MSRRKQSNPRQIKRP
+1 MPIKPLPRSYVDRTVLQCRNGHCNASVA
-16 LEDGLEEEEEECVSE
+16 LLRTVFVSHQPGRT
-31 ENELMAKEEFSAE
+31 SH
-44 ENFSAEFE
+44 
-52 TENMSCEDM
+52 
-61 EYYCNKAGLP
+61 
-71 PVPAGTHGNLC
+71 VPS
-82 DQKKCAAGSDER
+82 Q
-94 SAGEDEGNREGG
+94 
-106 ESEVNGQAEKTRDA
+106 
-120 AIGPD
+120 PD
-125 EWDGP
+125 TP
-130 RELDTF
+130 
-136 HKDGERRIQ
+136 
-145 SRQQLPVGTT
+145 SV
-155 WGPFEGKI
+155 
-163 EMGTDN
+163 
-169 NALKTKSTVPVVLSA
+169 
-184 GPRWL
+184 
-189 LDVTWQGA
+189 
-197 EDNKNNCVVYSKGG
+197 CG

-305 SGRQREAETAVE
+305 SGRQREPETVVE
-317 DNDSA
+317 DNDTGP
-322 HHQTPSLCPFPQ
+322 HQTPSACPFPQ
-334 CNKSFSGARALEM
+334 CNKSFSGPRALEM
-347 HLSTA
+347 HLTTA
-352 HSGVKMEESLPP
+352 HSGVKTEESLPP

-403 SFQSHRELLQHQ
+403 SFQSHRELSQHQ

-423 LHKEGDATEHSPRG
+423 LHREGDGTELSPRG
-437 PEESLLQQQ
+437 PEESL
-446 QQQQARAELAN
+446 QQARADLN
-457 RKEALLGSPK
+457 RKDTLLGSPK
-467 GSLNKETSTDG
+467 GGLTKEPSTDG

-485 KPMLSAQKGESHPGS
+485 KPMLSAQKGEAHPGS

-567 HGGNNYPPV
+567 HGGNSYPPV

-609 NSRWQHMAK
+609 NSRWQHMTK
-618 SPDFSALSDKVP
+618 SPDFSALSDKIP
-630 EAVSPNSGHTSIS
+630 EAVSPNSGHSSVS
-643 MLSGCHPTEAD
+643 MLAGCHPTEAD

-673 GTKGPEKDLAGQ
+673 GKGQDKDLAGQ
-685 VKKVSTPTGTEER
+685 VKKVSTPTGTEDR
-698 LNGKQ
+698 LNGKPL
-703 IEGKSPSTGLVESD
+703 EGKSPSTGLVESD
-717 NDPNKTTCDA
+717 NDPNKTTCEA
-727 CNITFSRHETYMV
+727 CNITFSRHETFMV

-752 PMKRMSNN
+752 PMKRMSAN
-760 KVPSMQRT
+760 KVPSMQRN

-778 EMCLPDQDHQR
+778 EMCLPDQEHSR
-789 AALGQPGFLGVPP
+789 PPIGQPGFLGVPS

-807 SQDTVESIA
+807 SQEAVDSITD
-816 ERFHPRCDI
+816 RFHPRCDL
-825 FPGMVPK
+825 FPSIVPK

-843 ILAPKSSTAEQ
+843 ILPAKCSTTEQ
-854 QELDAPIDLSKKCS
+854 QEIDAPIDLSKKCS
-868 PLSDKTCSSPKR
+868 PGSDKTCISPKR

-903 KQNFCPATAAATA
+903 KQNFCPAGAQ
-916 AAAAANATPQQQPP
+916 PQQPQP
-930 QHQQELNDPGN
+930 HNETGSIDTTI
-941 REPSLFPDVKTEV
+941 FTEV
-954 NSSPDGVFEKS
+954 KSEANNNPDDTFDKS
-965 PTKCDKNGN
+965 PSKCEKNGN
-974 GKVMVQNGGMFPPH
+974 GKVLVQNGGMFPPH
-988 LAPVPGLKSFPDSS
+988 LGPAPGLKPFAEPQLITS
-1002 KEESKNMFL
+1002 KDENKN
-1011 PHCLYPGAIKKMKGP
+1011 
-1026 DQISPYFGI
+1026 GI
-1035 KSTDYVTGGPVMSG
+1035 RTGGAHGTGAECEWRRWYCWRGHRNNSSATCLQRLPPPWQRAPSSDAQKPQHG
-1049 EAGEQ
+1049 HCQRGTQARGLYRHGSSTAGEPASARGTA
-1054 EQPSVNGGG
+1054 PS
-1063 AGDTGATR
+1063 A
-1071 EQSQTAAA
+1071 
-1079 NGCPH
+1079 
-1084 PGKEPLPLLPKNRS
+1084 
-1098 MVIVNGGHK
+1098 
-1107 PEERSGSAPQQENQP
+1107 
-1122 QPDSQPLNPSP
+1122 SP
-1133 TWAMENTADSN
+1133 TWASENQNDTN

-1151 KSPNEEATPTANK
+1151 KSPSEEAAPAVNK
-1164 GVNGSGS
+1164 GMNGAGS

>member
-1 MSRRKQSNPRQIKRP
+1 
-16 LEDGLEEEEEECVSE
+16 
-31 ENELMAKEEFSAE
+31 
-44 ENFSAEFE
+44 
-52 TENMSCEDM
+52 
-61 EYYCNKAGLP
+61 
-71 PVPAGTHGNLC
+71 
-82 DQKKCAAGSDER
+82 
-94 SAGEDEGNREGG
+94 
-106 ESEVNGQAEKTRDA
+106 
-120 AIGPD
+120 
-125 EWDGP
+125 
-130 RELDTF
+130 
-136 HKDGERRIQ
+136 
-145 SRQQLPVGTT
+145 
-155 WGPFEGKI
+155 
-163 EMGTDN
+163 
-169 NALKTKSTVPVVLSA
+169 
-184 GPRWL
+184 
-189 LDVTWQGA
+189 
-197 EDNKNNCVVYSKGG
+197 
-211 QLWCTTTKNMMEGEE
+211 
-226 LVAFAVDFD
+226 
-235 SRLQAVNHMSLS
+235 
-247 EGMYPARL
+247 
-255 LDSIQLLPQQ
+255 
-265 AAMASILPTAIVNK
+265 
-279 DIFPCKACGIWFRS
+279 
-293 ERNLQAHLMYYC
+293 
-305 SGRQREAETAVE
+305 
-317 DNDSA
+317 
-322 HHQTPSLCPFPQ
+322 
-334 CNKSFSGARALEM
+334 
-347 HLSTA
+347 
-352 HSGVKMEESLPP
+352 MEESLPP

-386 IMSHL
+386 ITSHL

-423 LHKEGDATEHSPRG
+423 LHREGDNTEHSPRG
-437 PEESLLQQQ
+437 SEESL
-446 QQQQARAELAN
+446 QQQQARAELAS
-457 RKEALLGSPK
+457 RKDARLGSPK
-467 GSLNKETSTDG
+467 GALNKEANADS

-485 KPMLSAQKGESHPGS
+485 KPVLSAQKAETHPGS

-567 HGGNNYPPV
+567 HGGNSYPPV

-630 EAVSPNSGHTSIS
+630 EAVSPNSGHSSVS
-643 MLSGCHPTEAD
+643 MLAGCHPSEAD
-654 NHLMQSACLNSNVL
+654 SHLMQSACLNSNML
-668 DMINA
+668 DMISA
-673 GTKGPEKDLAGQ
+673 GAKGPDKDLAGQ
-685 VKKVSTPTGTEER
+685 VKKVSTPTGPEER

-703 IEGKSPSTGLVESD
+703 LDGKSPTSGLVESD
-717 NDPNKTTCDA
+717 NDPTKTTCEA
-727 CNITFSRHETYMV
+727 CNITFSRHETFMV

-752 PMKRMSNN
+752 PMKRMSAN

-789 AALGQPGFLGVPP
+789 PPMAQPGFLSVPP

-807 SQDTVESIA
+807 SQEAVESLA
-816 ERFHPRCDI
+816 DRFHPRCDI
-825 FPGMVPK
+825 FTGMVSK

-837 LTVTKP
+837 LAVTKP
-843 ILAPKSSTAEQ
+843 GIGPKCNTMEQ

-868 PLSDKTCSSPKR
+868 PVSDKTCSSPKR
-880 LLDYHECAVCKISF
+880 LLDYHECAVCKIGF

-903 KQNFCPATAAATA
+903 KQNFCPSTAAAT
-916 AAAAANATPQQQPP
+916 QPP
-930 QHQQELNDPGN
+930 QQHGEAGSLELM
-941 REPSLFPDVKTEV
+941 FPDAKSEGGS
-954 NSSPDGVFEKS
+954 NPEDNFEKS
-965 PTKCDKNGN
+965 QGKSEKNGN
-974 GKVMVQNGGMFPPH
+974 GKVQNGGMFPPH
-988 LAPVPGLKSFPDSS
+988 LGPGPGLKTFAEPQLLPS
-1002 KEESKNMFL
+1002 KDDKNMFM
-1011 PHCLYPGAIKKMKGP
+1011 PHCLYPGAIKKVKGP
-1026 DQISPYFGI
+1026 EQISPYFGI
-1035 KSTDYVTGGPVMSG
+1035 KSTDYVTGGPVMPG
-1049 EAGEQ
+1049 ESSEQ
-1054 EQPSVNGGG
+1054 EQGINGGG
-1063 AGDTGATR
+1063 AETGTAR
-1071 EQSQTAAA
+1071 EQAQQPPA

-1084 PGKEPLPLLPKNRS
+1084 PGKESLPLLPKNRG
-1098 MVIVNGGHK
+1098 MIIVNGGHK
-1107 PEERSGSAPQQENQP
+1107 TEERSGTAPPQQENQP
-1122 QPDSQPLNPSP
+1122 QADGQVPNPSP
-1133 TWAMENTADSN
+1133 TWAVENQADSN
-1144 ENMSPSA
+1144 ENTSPSS
-1151 KSPNEEATPTANK
+1151 KSPSEEAAPPPAANK